1 MRIRHCRE
9 GVERIVEI
17 GSSLDGYTA
26 ADLISAFES
35 DPDAA
40 AGIVVDGCWHSAD
53 MPLADIALRE
63 GSRVEIDPRLP
74 PRALSPAPP
83 DSSEPGRAES
93 PRARPGGAEPYRV
106 GPGGAESH
114 RAQSGGAETGLVL
127 AVVGGLRAGDRLAV
141 PPTDTWVVGRERGCD
156 VVIDDPTLSRRHLRV
171 ESGPVPVLADL
182 GARNPT
188 TVRGADGVRRALAE
202 PTPVSPGTAVQ
213 VGATSLAWRAE
224 TDDVPAAVRAG
235 LGAAGGRIPFNRPP
249 RRGPPT
255 EPAPLTA
262 PAEPPLRPDPEPLSW
277 AGIVLPVAAG
287 AVLALVWS
295 PIMAVFA
302 ALGPVLTVGTWLE
315 RRRRATRAHRAAV
328 RAAAG
333 EMRRL
338 EAALPGARAAEHRRR
353 VGLAPDPAELT
364 RRAEGPSV
372 RCWERRRSD
381 PDFMV
386 LGVGAAD
393 IAYDPPLATSGG
405 GPPAPAAVEMI
416 AALPP
421 LAGVPVTV
429 PLTDG
434 CVVGLVGPSDPVRA
448 VARCLVVQAAVL
460 HGPADVAVAALAP
473 DPDGDWSWL
482 SWLPHSADAAGG
494 GAGALVAA
502 EAAAMVDVA
511 GAIAA
516 GGAGPATRAVLAAGR
531 VGPAEAVDGAERLH
545 LVVMDGSAAM
555 VGRAAPGRALLGAG
569 RVAAI
574 VVAGDVHE
582 LPASCTAI
590 IEVVHPAG
598 GLRLIEPRSAAVLDS
613 ITAWGMTTA
622 AASVAAARLAR
633 LDDPELGL
641 TGADLPG
648 SVALVDLIGGEPT
661 PESVERRWAK
671 TRGTAALAA
680 PVGVDS
686 DGVLEL
692 DLVADG
698 PHLLIGGTTGS
709 GKSELLRS
717 LVAGLALTADPDH
730 LAFVLVDYKGG
741 AAFDCCADLAHVAG
755 LVTDLDDRLAERAL
769 RCLEAELRYREERLR
784 RAGAEDLAAYRVQ
797 SAAGAS
803 GGEDPLAGSAEAGGG
818 GGGEDPLPRLVVVVD
833 EFATLAAELPEF
845 VDSLVGIGQRGRSLG
860 VHLVLATQ
868 RPAGAVTEDIR
879 ANTSCRIALRVT
891 DRHDS
896 NDVIGAAD
904 AAAIP
909 RSRPGRALACFGPGE
924 LVAFQSA
931 LVTGVTPPAAQGLR
945 VRVIDETPVTALTE
959 PLGSD
964 GARASGLKGPAV
976 DSESAE
982 WEGPAGP
989 EPADPGEEPDIV
1001 RVVRAVNAAHRRRG
1015 GAKPRSPWPPPL
1027 PEAVDAEELAATA
1040 ESGRAA
1046 AWLVDD
1052 PDRQRRFAD
1061 GWQPGC
1067 GHLVV
1072 VGGPGSGTTTTLVTA
1087 GLDLARTRPPD
1098 QLHLYGIDLDGGRL
1112 SMLSGLPH
1120 VGAVVSPADRERRV
1134 RLLRH
1139 LDSEVAARQARRG
1152 NPSGTGPGAKPV
1164 PREPGG
1170 VGTDCA
1176 ASEEVGRG
1184 GGGEPEIV
1192 LLIDGL
1198 AGLAR
1203 AHDPVRDG
1211 EPHRWLER
1219 IWGDGPSVGVQVAV
1233 SVGRA
1238 ADLPGDI
1245 AASAG
1250 VVLVHATGDPGD
1262 GSRFGL
1268 RADTSGLGPG
1278 RAIRASDRRELQVAR
1293 FAGGDEAAAVRT
1305 LAAAAEAPDPD
1316 RAPAVIGSL
1325 PAVVSAANLP
1335 VSAEES
1341 HNRIILRFA
1350 LGDLGLAPVGF
1361 ALHDGE
1367 HALVLGPPGSGR
1379 TSALAA
1385 IGAAAGPLAAVVAD
1399 EPTDLSRRLG
1409 LAPVPVAEVEGLAL
1423 AAEVERLSPDRRAR
1437 RGEAEDRHDCPED
1450 LAPLGPQRR
1459 VLLVDDADRVTD
1471 PDGALGRIAADA
1483 AARLH
1488 IVAAVRP
1495 DRLRSAYGGWL
1506 SELRAS
1512 RSGVLFRPGPVDG
1525 DLLGATLPARLDLPA
1540 VPGRGVV
1547 VSAGTAAVAQIA
1559 SVEPPE
1565 PGEPPDLG

>member
-17 GSSLDGYTA
+17 GSSFDGYTA
-26 ADLISAFES
+26 ADLISALV
-35 DPDAA
+35 PDLDAV
-40 AGIVVDGCWHSAD
+40 AGIVVDGCWHPAD
-53 MPLADIALRE
+53 APLADIALRE
-63 GSRVEIDPRLP
+63 GSRVEIDPRARAALP
-74 PRALSPAPP
+74 SVGRVPSGTRVDIGLRPSAGVPSSAPS
-83 DSSEPGRAES
+83 DSS
-93 PRARPGGAEPYRV
+93 
-106 GPGGAESH
+106 GPGGAEST
-114 RAQSGGAETGLVL
+114 RAQPGRAETGLVL

-141 PPTDTWVVGRERGCD
+141 PSADTWVVGRERGCD

-202 PTPVSPGTAVQ
+202 PTPVPSGTAVQ

-224 TDDVPAAVRAG
+224 ADDVPAAVRAG

-249 RRGPPT
+249 RREPPT
-255 EPAPLTA
+255 EPATLTA

-333 EMRRL
+333 EIRRL
-338 EAALPGARAAEHRRR
+338 EAALPAARAAEHRRR

-482 SWLPHSADAAGG
+482 RWLPHSADAAGG
-494 GAGALVAA
+494 GSGALVAA
-502 EAAAMVDVA
+502 EAAAMADVA
-511 GAIAA
+511 GAVAA
-516 GGAGPATRAVLAAGR
+516 DGAGPAAGAVLVAGR
-531 VGPAEAVDGAERLH
+531 VGAAEAADGAERLH

-555 VGRAAPGRALLGAG
+555 VGRAAPGRALLGTG

-590 IEVVHPAG
+590 VEVVHPAG

-622 AASVAAARLAR
+622 AASAAAARLAR
-633 LDDPELGL
+633 LDDPELGP
-641 TGADLPG
+641 TGADLPA
-648 SVALVDLIGGEPT
+648 SAALVDLIGGEPT
-661 PESVERRWAK
+661 PESVERRWAQ
-671 TRGTAALAA
+671 TRGMAALAA

-717 LVAGLALTADPDH
+717 LVAGLALSADPDH

-784 RAGAEDLAAYRVQ
+784 RAGAEDLAAYRAQ
-797 SAAGAS
+797 SAAGAG

-909 RSRPGRALACFGPGE
+909 RSRPGRALARFGPGE

-945 VRVIDETPVTALTE
+945 VRVIDETPLTAPTE

-964 GARASGLKGPAV
+964 SARASGLKGPTV
-976 DSESAE
+976 GPESAE
-982 WEGPAGP
+982 FEVPASP

-1001 RVVRAVNAAHRRRG
+1001 RVVRAVNAAHQRRG

-1027 PEAVDAEELAATA
+1027 PEAMDAEELAGAV

-1061 GWQPGC
+1061 GWQPVC

-1098 QLHLYGIDLDGGRL
+1098 QLHLYGIDLDGGKL

-1139 LDSEVAARQARRG
+1139 LDSEVATRQA
-1152 NPSGTGPGAKPV
+1152 
-1164 PREPGG
+1164 
-1170 VGTDCA
+1170 
-1176 ASEEVGRG
+1176 GRS
-1184 GGGEPEIV
+1184 GGEPEIV

-1219 IWGDGPSVGVQVAV
+1219 IWGDGPSVGVRVAV

-1238 ADLPGDI
+1238 ADLPGDM

-1278 RAIRASDRRELQVAR
+1278 RAVRASDRRELQVAR
-1293 FAGGDEAAAVRT
+1293 FAGGDEAAAVQAM
-1305 LAAAAEAPDPD
+1305 AAAAGAPDPA

-1341 HNRIILRFA
+1341 HNWIVLRFA

-1385 IGAAAGPLAAVVAD
+1385 IGAAAGPLTVVVAD

-1409 LAPVPVAEVEGLAL
+1409 LAPVP
-1423 AAEVERLSPDRRAR
+1423 AAEVERLVPVPVAEVEKFAPDSRAR

-1450 LAPLGPQRR
+1450 LVPLGPQRR
-1459 VLLVDDADRVTD
+1459 VLLVDDADRAAD

-1483 AARLH
+1483 ATRLH

-1540 VPGRGVV
+1540 VAGRGVV
-1547 VSAGTAAVAQIA
+1547 VFAGTAAVAQIA

-1565 PGEPPDLG
+1565 PGAPPDLG

>member
-26 ADLISAFES
+26 ADLISALES
-35 DPDAA
+35 DLDAV
-40 AGIVVDGCWHSAD
+40 AGIVVDDCWHPAD
-53 MPLADIALRE
+53 VPLADIALRE
-63 GSRVEIDPRLP
+63 GSRVEIDPR
-74 PRALSPAPP
+74 PRATLPSVGDVPSGTRVDIGLRPSAGMPSSAPSDP
-83 DSSEPGRAES
+83 SKL
-93 PRARPGGAEPYRV
+93 
-106 GPGGAESH
+106 
-114 RAQSGGAETGLVL
+114 GGAETGLVL
-127 AVVGGLRAGDRLAV
+127 AVTGGLRAGDRLAV
-141 PPTDTWVVGRERGCD
+141 PSADTWVVGRERGCD

-171 ESGPVPVLADL
+171 GSGPMPVLADL

-202 PTPVSPGTAVQ
+202 PAPVPPGTAVQ
-213 VGATSLAWRAE
+213 IGATSLAWRAE
-224 TDDVPAAVRAG
+224 ADDVPAAVRAG

-249 RRGPPT
+249 RRAPPT

-302 ALGPVLTVGTWLE
+302 ALGPVLTIGTWLE

-333 EMRRL
+333 EIRRL
-338 EAALPGARAAEHRRR
+338 EAALPAARAAEHRRR

-372 RCWERRRSD
+372 QCWERRRSD

-393 IAYDPPLATSGG
+393 VAYDPPLATSGG

-516 GGAGPATRAVLAAGR
+516 DGAGPASGSVLAAGR
-531 VGPAEAVDGAERLH
+531 AGPAEAADGVGRLH
-545 LVVMDGSAAM
+545 LVVMDGSAAL
-555 VGRAAPGRALLGAG
+555 VGRAAPGRALLGAD

-590 IEVVHPAG
+590 VEVVHPAG

-622 AASVAAARLAR
+622 AASAAAARLAR
-633 LDDPELGL
+633 LDDPELGS
-641 TGADLPG
+641 TGADLPA
-648 SVALVDLIGGEPT
+648 SAALVDLIGGEPT
-661 PESVERRWAK
+661 PETVERRWARI
-671 TRGTAALAA
+671 RGTAALAA
-680 PVGVDS
+680 PVGVDA

-784 RAGAEDLAAYRVQ
+784 RAGAEDLAAYRAQ
-797 SAAGAS
+797 SAAS
-803 GGEDPLAGSAEAGGG
+803 GGEE
-818 GGGEDPLPRLVVVVD
+818 PLPRLVVVVD

-909 RSRPGRALACFGPGE
+909 RSRPGRALARFGPGE

-945 VRVIDETPVTALTE
+945 VRVIDETPLTALTE

-964 GARASGLKGPAV
+964 SARASGLKGPV
-976 DSESAE
+976 GPESAE
-982 WEGPAGP
+982 FEV
-989 EPADPGEEPDIV
+989 PADPELTDPSEEPDIV
-1001 RVVRAVNAAHRRRG
+1001 RVVRAVNAAHRCRG

-1027 PEAVDAEELAATA
+1027 PEAVDAEELAGAV

-1112 SMLSGLPH
+1112 SALSGLPH

-1139 LDSEVAARQARRG
+1139 LDSEVATRQA
-1152 NPSGTGPGAKPV
+1152 
-1164 PREPGG
+1164 
-1170 VGTDCA
+1170 
-1176 ASEEVGRG
+1176 GRS
-1184 GGGEPEIV
+1184 GGGEPEVV

-1219 IWGDGPSVGVQVAV
+1219 IWGDGPSVGVRVAV

-1238 ADLPGDI
+1238 ADLPGDM

-1293 FAGGDEAAAVRT
+1293 FAGGDEAAAVQA
-1305 LAAAAEAPDPD
+1305 LAAAAEAPDPA

-1325 PAVVSAANLP
+1325 PAVVSASNLP

-1341 HNRIILRFA
+1341 HNRIVLRFA

-1385 IGAAAGPLAAVVAD
+1385 IGAAAGPLTVVVAD

-1409 LAPVPVAEVEGLAL
+1409 LAPVP
-1423 AAEVERLSPDRRAR
+1423 AAEVERLALTEQVERLAPVSAAEVERPSPGLRTQ
-1437 RGEAEDRHDCPED
+1437 RGESEDRHDYPEGS
-1450 LAPLGPQRR
+1450 APLGPQRR

-1471 PDGALGRIAADA
+1471 PDGALSRIAADA

-1565 PGEPPDLG
+1565 FVEPSDLG

>member
-9 GVERIVEI
+9 VVERIVEI
-17 GSSLDGYTA
+17 GSGFDGYTA
-26 ADLISAFES
+26 ADLISALEP
-35 DPDAA
+35 DLDAA
-40 AGIVVDGCWHSAD
+40 AGIVVDGGWHPAD
-53 MPLADIALRE
+53 TLLADIALRE
-63 GSRVEIDPRLP
+63 GSRVDIGPRPRAALSSVGDVPSGARVDIGLRTP
-74 PRALSPAPP
+74 PRVP
-83 DSSEPGRAES
+83 SSTPSDPSE
-93 PRARPGGAEPYRV
+93 PGGAESRRAQPDRAESYRT
-106 GPGGAESH
+106 GPGGAESF
-114 RAQSGGAETGLVL
+114 RAESGLVL
-127 AVVGGLRAGDRLAV
+127 AVVGGLRAGDRLAA
-141 PPTDTWVVGRERGCD
+141 PSADTWVVGRDRGCD

-188 TVRGADGVRRALAE
+188 TVRGADGVRRTLAE
-202 PTPVSPGTAVQ
+202 PTAVPPGTTVQ
-213 VGATSLAWRAE
+213 IGATSLAWRVE

-249 RRGPPT
+249 RRAPPA

-262 PAEPPLRPDPEPLSW
+262 PSEPPLRPDPEPLSW

-333 EMRRL
+333 EIRRL
-338 EAALPGARAAEHRRR
+338 EAALPEARAAEHRRR
-353 VGLAPDPAELT
+353 VGLAPDPAELI

-393 IAYDPPLATSGG
+393 VAYDPPLATSGG

-429 PLTDG
+429 PLTGG
-434 CVVGLVGPSDPVRA
+434 CVVGLVGPPDPVRA

-502 EAAAMVDVA
+502 EASAMADVA
-511 GAIAA
+511 AAIAA
-516 GGAGPATRAVLAAGR
+516 DGAGPVAGTVLAAGR
-531 VGPAEAVDGAERLH
+531 AGTAEAAANGAAGRLH

-555 VGRAAPGRALLGAG
+555 VGRAAPGRALLGAD
-569 RVAAI
+569 RVAAV

-590 IEVVHPAG
+590 VEVVHPAG
-598 GLRLIEPRSAAVLDS
+598 GLRLIEPRSAAVLDA

-622 AASVAAARLAR
+622 VASAAAARLAR
-633 LDDPELGL
+633 LDDPELGP
-641 TGADLPG
+641 TGADLPD
-648 SVALVDLIGGEPT
+648 SVALADLIGGELT
-661 PESVERRWAK
+661 PESVERRWAE

-717 LVAGLALTADPDH
+717 LVAGLALSADPDH

-784 RAGAEDLAAYRVQ
+784 QAGAEDLVAHRARAAV
-797 SAAGAS
+797 GEG
-803 GGEDPLAGSAEAGGG
+803 GGEDPEAGSAEAAGAGGC
-818 GGGEDPLPRLVVVVD
+818 EEPLPRLVVVVD

-909 RSRPGRALACFGPGE
+909 RSRPGRALARFGPGE

-931 LVTGVTPPAAQGLR
+931 LVTGVTPPAARGLR
-945 VRVIDETPVTALTE
+945 VRVIDEPSAPAPNE
-959 PLGSD
+959 PIGSD
-964 GARASGLKGPAV
+964 DARASGLKGPTV
-976 DSESAE
+976 GPESAE
-982 WEGPAGP
+982 SEAPAGP

-1015 GAKPRSPWPPPL
+1015 GVKPRSPWPPPL
-1027 PEAVDAEELAATA
+1027 PEAVDAEELAAA
-1040 ESGRAA
+1040 VESGRPA

-1052 PDRQRRFAD
+1052 PDRQRRFAE
-1061 GWQPGC
+1061 GWHPGG

-1098 QLHLYGIDLDGGRL
+1098 QLHLYGIDLDGGKL
-1112 SMLSGLPH
+1112 SVLNGLPH
-1120 VGAVVSPADRERRV
+1120 VGTVVSPSDRERRV

-1139 LDSEVAARQARRG
+1139 LDSEVATRQARRG
-1152 NPSGTGPGAKPV
+1152 
-1164 PREPGG
+1164 GG
-1170 VGTDCA
+1170 D
-1176 ASEEVGRG
+1176 
-1184 GGGEPEIV
+1184 PEIV

-1219 IWGDGPSVGVQVAV
+1219 IWGDGPSVGVRVAV

-1238 ADLPGDI
+1238 ADLPGDM

-1293 FAGGDEAAAVRT
+1293 FAGGDEAAAVQA
-1305 LAAAAEAPDPD
+1305 LAAAAKAPDPD

-1325 PAVVSAANLP
+1325 PAVVSAGELP

-1341 HNRIILRFA
+1341 HNRIVLRFA

-1409 LAPVPVAEVEGLAL
+1409 LTPVPVAEVEGLVP
-1423 AAEVERLSPDRRAR
+1423 AAEADGLALDNRAR
-1437 RGEAEDRHDCPED
+1437 RGESEDRYDRPEG
-1450 LAPLGPQRR
+1450 LVPLGPPRR
-1459 VLLVDDADRVTD
+1459 VLLVDDADRMTD

-1506 SELRAS
+1506 SELRSS

-1540 VPGRGVV
+1540 VAGRGVV
-1547 VSAGTAAVAQIA
+1547 VSAGAAAVAQIA
-1559 SVEPPE
+1559 SVEPSE
-1565 PGEPPDLG
+1565 PGEPPEPDQGRADSVG

>member
-1 MRIRHCRE
+1 MRIRHFRE

-17 GSSLDGYTA
+17 GSGFDGYTA
-26 ADLISAFES
+26 ADLISALEP
-35 DPDAA
+35 DLDAA
-40 AGIVVDGCWHSAD
+40 AGIVVDGGWHPAD
-53 MPLADIALRE
+53 TPLADIALRE
-63 GSRVEIDPRLP
+63 GSRVEVDPR
-74 PRALSPAPP
+74 PRAALSPVGDVPSGARVDIGLRTPLRVPSSTPSDPSKP
-83 DSSEPGRAES
+83 DRAEPHS
-93 PRARPGGAEPYRV
+93 AQPVRV
-106 GPGGAESH
+106 GPGGAES
-114 RAQSGGAETGLVL
+114 GLIL
-127 AVVGGLRAGDRLAV
+127 AVVGGLRAGDRLAA
-141 PPTDTWVVGRERGCD
+141 PSADTWVVGRDRGCD

-171 ESGPVPVLADL
+171 ESGPAPVLADL

-188 TVRGADGVRRALAE
+188 TVRGTDGVRRTLAE
-202 PTPVSPGTAVQ
+202 PTPVPPGTAVQ
-213 VGATSLAWRAE
+213 IGATSLAWRTEA
-224 TDDVPAAVRAG
+224 DDVPAAVRAG

-249 RRGPPT
+249 RRAPPS

-333 EMRRL
+333 EIRRL
-338 EAALPGARAAEHRRR
+338 EAALPEARAAEHRRR
-353 VGLAPDPAELT
+353 VGLASDPAELI

-393 IAYDPPLATSGG
+393 VAYDPPLATSGG
-405 GPPAPAAVEMI
+405 GPPAPAAVGMI

-502 EAAAMVDVA
+502 EAAAMTDVA

-516 GGAGPATRAVLAAGR
+516 DGAGQIAGAVLAAGR
-531 VGPAEAVDGAERLH
+531 VGAAEAAANGAAGRLH

-555 VGRAAPGRALLGAG
+555 VGRTAPGRALLGAD

-590 IEVVHPAG
+590 VEVVHPAG
-598 GLRLIEPRSAAVLDS
+598 GLRLIEPRSAAVLDD
-613 ITAWGMTTA
+613 ITAWGMATA
-622 AASVAAARLAR
+622 TASAAAARLAR
-633 LDDPELGL
+633 LDDPELGP
-641 TGADLPG
+641 TGADLPN
-648 SVALVDLIGGEPT
+648 SVALADLIGGELT
-661 PESVERRWAK
+661 PELVERRWAR

-717 LVAGLALTADPDH
+717 LVAGLALSADPDH

-784 RAGAEDLAAYRVQ
+784 RVGAEDLAAYRAQ
-797 SAAGAS
+797 SAAGA
-803 GGEDPLAGSAEAGGG
+803 AGAGGA
-818 GGGEDPLPRLVVVVD
+818 EEPLPRLVVVVD
-833 EFATLAAELPEF
+833 EFATLVAELPEF

-909 RSRPGRALACFGPGE
+909 RSRPGRALARFGPGE

-931 LVTGVTPPAAQGLR
+931 LVTGVTPPAARGLR
-945 VRVIDETPVTALTE
+945 VRVIDESPAPVPTE
-959 PLGSD
+959 PAGSD
-964 GARASGLKGPAV
+964 GARASGPKGPAV
-976 DSESAE
+976 GPESAE
-982 WEGPAGP
+982 SEAPAGP

-1001 RVVRAVNAAHRRRG
+1001 RVVRAVNAAHWRRG
-1015 GAKPRSPWPPPL
+1015 GVKPRSPWPPPL
-1027 PEAVDAEELAATA
+1027 PESVGAEELAAMV
-1040 ESGRAA
+1040 ESGRPA

-1061 GWQPGC
+1061 GWQPGD

-1098 QLHLYGIDLDGGRL
+1098 QLHLYGIDLDGGKL
-1112 SMLSGLPH
+1112 SVLSGLPH
-1120 VGAVVSPADRERRV
+1120 VGTVVSPSDRERRV

-1152 NPSGTGPGAKPV
+1152 NTSGIGPDIGPD
-1164 PREPGG
+1164 PPGG
-1170 VGTDCA
+1170 D
-1176 ASEEVGRG
+1176 
-1184 GGGEPEIV
+1184 PEIV

-1219 IWGDGPSVGVQVAV
+1219 IWGDGPSVGVRVAV

-1238 ADLPGDI
+1238 ADLPGDM

-1268 RADTSGLGPG
+1268 RADTSGLSPG
-1278 RAIRASDRRELQVAR
+1278 RAVRASDRRELQVAR
-1293 FAGGDEAAAVRT
+1293 FAGGDEAAAVQA
-1305 LAAAAEAPDPD
+1305 LAAAAKAPDPG

-1325 PAVVSAANLP
+1325 PAVVSAAGLP

-1341 HNRIILRFA
+1341 HNRIVLRFA

-1409 LAPVPVAEVEGLAL
+1409 LAPVPVAEVEGLA
-1423 AAEVERLSPDRRAR
+1423 P
-1437 RGEAEDRHDCPED
+1437 P
-1450 LAPLGPQRR
+1450 RR
-1459 VLLVDDADRVTD
+1459 VLLVDDADRMTD

-1483 AARLH
+1483 AARIH

-1506 SELRAS
+1506 SELRSS

-1540 VPGRGVV
+1540 VAGRGVV
-1547 VSAGTAAVAQIA
+1547 VSAGAAAVAQIA

-1565 PGEPPDLG
+1565 PGEPPEPDQG

>member
-9 GVERIVEI
+9 DAERIVEI
-17 GSSLDGYTA
+17 NSGLDGYTA
-26 ADLISAFES
+26 ADLASTLEPDRCPDGVGPDWSAGAGS
-35 DPDAA
+35 DGAGLDPSSAR
-40 AGIVVDGCWHSAD
+40 GIVVDGHWHPAD
-53 MPLADIALRE
+53 APLAAVALRE
-63 GSRVEIDPRLP
+63 GSRVEVCPRPQRQPSGASPNPSECEGGAGQSVRGPVLDP
-74 PRALSPAPP
+74 SSG
-83 DSSEPGRAES
+83 SSEPGGAK
-93 PRARPGGAEPYRV
+93 PGP
-106 GPGGAESH
+106 
-114 RAQSGGAETGLVL
+114 VL
-127 AVVGGLRAGDRLAV
+127 AVIGGLWAGDRLAL
-141 PPTDTWVVGRERGCD
+141 PSADTWVVGRDRGCD
-156 VVIDDPTLSRRHLRV
+156 VVIDDPTLSRCHLRV
-171 ESGPVPVLADL
+171 KSGPAPVMTDL

-188 TVRGADGVRRALAE
+188 TVRGADGVRRPLAQ
-202 PTPVSPGTAVQ
+202 PTPIPSGTAVQ
-213 VGATSLAWRAE
+213 MGATSLAWRTE
-224 TDDVPAAVRAG
+224 PDDVPAAVRAG
-235 LGAAGGRIPFNRPP
+235 LGAAAGRVPFNRPP
-249 RRGPPT
+249 RRVPPT
-255 EPAPLTA
+255 EPAPLDA
-262 PAEPPLRPDPEPLSW
+262 PAQAPPRPDPEPLSW

-333 EMRRL
+333 EIKLL
-338 EAALPGARAAEHRRR
+338 EAALPEARAAEHRRR
-353 VGLAPDPAELT
+353 LGLSPDPAELT

-372 RCWERRRSD
+372 RCWERRRGD
-381 PDFMV
+381 PDFMA

-393 IAYDPPLATSGG
+393 VAYDPPLKTAGG
-405 GPPAPAAVEMI
+405 GPPAAAAAELI

-421 LAGVPVTV
+421 MAGVPVTV
-429 PLTDG
+429 RLADG
-434 CVVGLVGPSDPVRA
+434 DVVGVVGPPGPARA

-473 DPDGDWSWL
+473 DPAADWSWL
-482 SWLPHSADAAGG
+482 RWLPHTADSAGG

-502 EAAAMVDVA
+502 EAAAMADA
-511 GAIAA
+511 AEAIAA
-516 GGAGPATRAVLAAGR
+516 
-531 VGPAEAVDGAERLH
+531 DGAERLR
-545 LVVMDGSAAM
+545 LVVMDGAGAL
-555 VGRAAPGRALLGAG
+555 VGRAAPGRALLGAD

-590 IEVVHPAG
+590 VEVVHPAG
-598 GLRLIEPRSAAVLDS
+598 GLRLIEPRSAAVMDS
-613 ITAWGMTTA
+613 ITAWGMTTTV
-622 AASVAAARLAR
+622 ASAAAARLAR
-633 LDDPELGL
+633 LDDPELGP
-641 TGADLPG
+641 TGADLPD
-648 SVALVDLIGGEPT
+648 SVALVDLIGAEPT
-661 PESVERRWAK
+661 PEAVERRWAR
-671 TRGTAALAA
+671 TRGTAGLAA
-680 PVGVDS
+680 PVGMDS
-686 DGVLEL
+686 DGPLEL

-717 LVAGLALTADPDH
+717 LVAGLALSADPDH

-741 AAFDCCADLAHVAG
+741 AAFDCCAGLAHVAG

-769 RCLEAELRYREERLR
+769 RCLEAELRHREERLR
-784 RAGAEDLAAYRVQ
+784 RAGAEDLEAYRAQ
-797 SAAGAS
+797 TAAGAGKPPARRTRAARGPGGS
-803 GGEDPLAGSAEAGGG
+803 GGGDPGVCSVEGAGGG
-818 GGGEDPLPRLVVVVD
+818 GVGGEDPLPRLVVVVD

-845 VDSLVGIGQRGRSLG
+845 VDSLVSVGQRGRSLG

-879 ANTSCRIALRVT
+879 ANTNCRIALRVT

-909 RSRPGRALACFGPGE
+909 RSRPGRALARFGPGE
-924 LVAFQSA
+924 LTAFQSA
-931 LVTGVTPPAAQGLR
+931 LVTGVTPPADRGLR
-945 VRVIDETPVTALTE
+945 VRVLDETPAPGRAAPAGTE
-959 PLGSD
+959 SERLGSD
-964 GARASGLKGPAV
+964 DGPLGRGA
-976 DSESAE
+976 SETEDGAARQPRSE
-982 WEGPAGP
+982 PEPERGGGP
-989 EPADPGEEPDIV
+989 EGEPDIA

-1015 GAKPRSPWPPPL
+1015 GVRPRSPWPPPL
-1027 PEAVDAEELAATA
+1027 PEAVEAEELAGTVEPGAP
-1040 ESGRAA
+1040 A

-1052 PDRQRRFAD
+1052 PDGQRRFTD

-1072 VGGPGSGTTTTLVTA
+1072 VGGPGSGTTTTLMTA
-1087 GLDLARTRPPD
+1087 GLDLARTRPPGD
-1098 QLHLYGIDLDGGRL
+1098 LHLYGIDLDSGRL
-1112 SMLSGLPH
+1112 AALNGLPH
-1120 VGAVVSPADRERRV
+1120 TGAVVAPADRERRV

-1139 LDSEVAARQARRG
+1139 LDSEVATRRARRASNPSAG
-1152 NPSGTGPGAKPV
+1152 ADTGVTGGVDSHASPAAGAAPAGAAAPSGTAL
-1164 PREPGG
+1164 
-1170 VGTDCA
+1170 GTD
-1176 ASEEVGRG
+1176 
-1184 GGGEPEIV
+1184 PEIV

-1219 IWGDGPSVGVQVAV
+1219 IWSDGPSVGLRVAA

-1238 ADLPGDI
+1238 ADLSGDM

-1250 VVLVHATGDPGD
+1250 VVLVHATGEPGD

-1278 RAIRASDRRELQVAR
+1278 RAVRVSDRRELQVAR

-1305 LAAAAEAPDPD
+1305 LALAAQAPDPV
-1316 RAPAVIGSL
+1316 RAPAAIGSL
-1325 PAVVSAANLP
+1325 PAVVSAAGLP

-1341 HNRIILRFA
+1341 RNRITLRFA

-1385 IGAAAGPLAAVVAD
+1385 IGAAAGPRAVVVAD
-1399 EPTDLSRRLG
+1399 EPTDLCRRLG
-1409 LAPVPVAEVEGLAL
+1409 LAPVP
-1423 AAEVERLSPDRRAR
+1423 AADLERLLSPD
-1437 RGEAEDRHDCPED
+1437 
-1450 LAPLGPQRR
+1450 RR
-1459 VLLVDDADRVTD
+1459 VLLVDDADRVAD

-1483 AARLH
+1483 ATRLH
-1488 IVAAVRP
+1488 IVAAART

-1506 SELRAS
+1506 SELRSS

-1525 DLLGATLPARLDLPA
+1525 DLLGAALPARLDLPA
-1540 VPGRGVV
+1540 VAGRGVV
-1547 VSAGTAAVAQIA
+1547 VSAGDAAVAQIA
-1559 SVEPPE
+1559 LVEE
-1565 PGEPPDLG
+1565 PGQDRGGSVG

>member
-9 GVERIVEI
+9 GAERIVEI
-17 GSSLDGYTA
+17 GSGLDGYTA
-26 ADLISAFES
+26 ADLASALEPDRCPDGVRS
-35 DPDAA
+35 DLNSVP
-40 AGIVVDGCWHSAD
+40 GMVVDGLWHPAD
-53 MPLADIALRE
+53 TSLATVALRE
-63 GSRVEIDPRLP
+63 GSRVKVGPRP
-74 PRALSPAPP
+74 EPWTQSPSDGQPERA
-83 DSSEPGRAES
+83 EPG
-93 PRARPGGAEPYRV
+93 P
-106 GPGGAESH
+106 
-114 RAQSGGAETGLVL
+114 VL
-127 AVVGGLRAGDRLAV
+127 AVTGGLRAGERLAL
-141 PPTDTWVVGRERGCD
+141 PSGDTWVVGRDRGCD

-171 ESGPVPVLADL
+171 KSGPAPVLADL

-188 TVRGADGVRRALAE
+188 TVRGADGVRRALAQ
-202 PTPVSPGTAVQ
+202 PTPVPPGTAVQ
-213 VGATSLAWRAE
+213 VGATSLAWRTE
-224 TDDVPAAVRAG
+224 PDDVPAAVRAG
-235 LGAAGGRIPFNRPP
+235 LGAAAGRVPFNRPP
-249 RRGPPT
+249 RRAPPT
-255 EPAPLTA
+255 EPAPLAA
-262 PAEPPLRPDPEPLSW
+262 PAQAPPRPDPEPLSW

-333 EMRRL
+333 EIKLL
-338 EAALPGARAAEHRRR
+338 EAALPEARAADHQRRL
-353 VGLAPDPAELT
+353 GLSPDPAELT

-372 RCWERRRSD
+372 RCWERRRGD

-393 IAYDPPLATSGG
+393 VAYDPPLQTSGG
-405 GPPAPAAVEMI
+405 GPPASAAAEMI
-416 AALPP
+416 AALP
-421 LAGVPVTV
+421 LMAGVPVTV
-429 PLTDG
+429 RLADG
-434 CVVGLVGPSDPVRA
+434 DVVGVVGPPGPARA
-448 VARCLVVQAAVL
+448 VARCLAVQAAVL

-482 SWLPHSADAAGG
+482 RWLPHTADSAGG

-502 EAAAMVDVA
+502 EAAAMADA
-511 GAIAA
+511 
-516 GGAGPATRAVLAAGR
+516 
-531 VGPAEAVDGAERLH
+531 AEAVAADGADRLR
-545 LVVMDGSAAM
+545 LVVMDGSAAL
-555 VGRAAPGRALLGAG
+555 VGRAAPGRALLGAD

-574 VVAGDVHE
+574 VVAADVHE
-582 LPASCTAI
+582 LPSSCTAI
-590 IEVVHPAG
+590 VEVVHPAG
-598 GLRLIEPRSAAVLDS
+598 GLRLIEPRSAAVWDS

-622 AASVAAARLAR
+622 TASAASARLAR
-633 LDDPELGL
+633 LDDPELGT
-641 TGADLPG
+641 TGADLPD
-648 SVALVDLIGGEPT
+648 SVALVDLVGGELA
-661 PESVERRWAK
+661 PETVERRWAR
-671 TRGTAALAA
+671 TRGTAGLAA
-680 PVGVDS
+680 PLGADS
-686 DGVLEL
+686 EGLLEL

-717 LVAGLALTADPDH
+717 LVAGLALSADPDH

-769 RCLEAELRYREERLR
+769 RCLEAELRHREERLR
-784 RAGAEDLAAYRVQ
+784 RAGAEDLEAYRAQ
-797 SAAGAS
+797 A
-803 GGEDPLAGSAEAGGG
+803 AGGG
-818 GGGEDPLPRLVVVVD
+818 GEDRLARQVRVARGPGGGGGDPEVCPVEGGEDPLPRLVVVVD

-845 VDSLVGIGQRGRSLG
+845 VDSLVSVGQRGRSLG

-879 ANTSCRIALRVT
+879 ANTNCRIALRVT

-909 RSRPGRALACFGPGE
+909 RSRPGRALARFGPGE
-924 LVAFQSA
+924 LTAFQSA
-931 LVTGVTPPAAQGLR
+931 LVTGVTPPADRGLR
-945 VRVIDETPVTALTE
+945 VRVLDETPAPGRAAPVTE
-959 PLGSD
+959 D
-964 GARASGLKGPAV
+964 GAASRPR
-976 DSESAE
+976 SEPEPERGVGAR
-982 WEGPAGP
+982 PGP
-989 EPADPGEEPDIV
+989 EGEPDIA

-1015 GAKPRSPWPPPL
+1015 GVRPRSPWPPPL
-1027 PEAVDAEELAATA
+1027 PEAVEAEELAGTVEPGAP
-1040 ESGRAA
+1040 A

-1052 PDRQRRFAD
+1052 PDGQRRFTD

-1072 VGGPGSGTTTTLVTA
+1072 VGGPGSGTTTTLMTA
-1087 GLDLARTRPPD
+1087 GLDLARARPPGD
-1098 QLHLYGIDLDGGRL
+1098 LHLYGIDLDSGRL
-1112 SMLSGLPH
+1112 AALSGLPH
-1120 VGAVVSPADRERRV
+1120 TGAVVAPADRERRV

-1139 LDSEVAARQARRG
+1139 LDSEVAARRARRASK
-1152 NPSGTGPGAKPV
+1152 SGAGI
-1164 PREPGG
+1164 
-1170 VGTDCA
+1170 D
-1176 ASEEVGRG
+1176 
-1184 GGGEPEIV
+1184 PEIV

-1219 IWGDGPSVGVQVAV
+1219 IWSDGPSVGLRVAA

-1238 ADLPGDI
+1238 ADLSGDM
-1245 AASAG
+1245 AALAG
-1250 VVLVHATGDPGD
+1250 MVLVHATGEPGD
-1262 GSRFGL
+1262 GARFGL
-1268 RADTSGLGPG
+1268 RADTSDLGPG
-1278 RAIRASDRRELQVAR
+1278 RAVRVSDRRELQVAR

-1305 LAAAAEAPDPD
+1305 LAAAAGAADPA
-1316 RAPAVIGSL
+1316 RAPAAIGSL
-1325 PAVVSAANLP
+1325 PSVVSAAGLP

-1341 HNRIILRFA
+1341 HNRITLRFA

-1385 IGAAAGPLAAVVAD
+1385 VGAAAGPRAVVVAP
-1399 EPTDLSRRLG
+1399 EPTDLCRRLG
-1409 LAPVPVAEVEGLAL
+1409 LAPVP
-1423 AAEVERLSPDRRAR
+1423 AADLEQLLGPDRQAQ
-1437 RGEAEDRHDCPED
+1437 RGEPGAPHDGPQD
-1450 LAPLGPQRR
+1450 LEPLGPGRR
-1459 VLLVDDADRVTD
+1459 VLLVDDADRVAD

-1488 IVAAVRP
+1488 IVAAART

-1506 SELRAS
+1506 SELRSS

-1525 DLLGATLPARLDLPA
+1525 DLLGAALPARLDLPA

-1547 VSAGTAAVAQIA
+1547 VSSGDAAVAQIA
-1559 SVEPPE
+1559 LVEE
-1565 PGEPPDLG
+1565 PGPGSVAARAGQVPDSGATARP

>member
-9 GVERIVEI
+9 GVEHIVEI
-17 GSSLDGYTA
+17 GSGFDGYTA
-26 ADLISAFES
+26 ADLISALEP
-35 DPDAA
+35 DLDAA
-40 AGIVVDGCWHSAD
+40 AGIVVDGGWHPAD
-53 MPLADIALRE
+53 TLLADIALRE
-63 GSRVEIDPRLP
+63 GSRVDIGL
-74 PRALSPAPP
+74 RAQ
-83 DSSEPGRAES
+83 PG
-93 PRARPGGAEPYRV
+93 RV
-106 GPGGAESH
+106 GPGGAES
-114 RAQSGGAETGLVL
+114 GLIL
-127 AVVGGLRAGDRLAV
+127 AVVGGLRAGDRLAA
-141 PPTDTWVVGRERGCD
+141 PSADTWVVGRERGCD

-171 ESGPVPVLADL
+171 EPGPAPVLADL

-188 TVRGADGVRRALAE
+188 TVRGADGVRRTLAE
-202 PTPVSPGTAVQ
+202 PTPVPPGTAVQ
-213 VGATSLAWRAE
+213 IGATSLAWRAE
-224 TDDVPAAVRAG
+224 ADDVPAAVRAG

-249 RRGPPT
+249 RRAPPS

-302 ALGPVLTVGTWLE
+302 VLGPVLTVGTWLE

-333 EMRRL
+333 EIRRL
-338 EAALPGARAAEHRRR
+338 EAALPEARAAEHRRR
-353 VGLAPDPAELT
+353 VGLAPDPAELI

-393 IAYDPPLATSGG
+393 VAYDPPLATSGG

-429 PLTDG
+429 PLTGG

-502 EAAAMVDVA
+502 EAAAMADVA

-516 GGAGPATRAVLAAGR
+516 DGAGPTARAILAAGR
-531 VGPAEAVDGAERLH
+531 AGTAEAAANGAAGRLH

-555 VGRAAPGRALLGAG
+555 VGRAAPGRALLGAD
-569 RVAAI
+569 RVAAV

-590 IEVVHPAG
+590 VEIVHPAG
-598 GLRLIEPRSAAVLDS
+598 GLRLIEPRSAAVLDA

-622 AASVAAARLAR
+622 VASAAAARLAR
-633 LDDPELGL
+633 LDDPELGP
-641 TGADLPG
+641 TGADLPD
-648 SVALVDLIGGEPT
+648 SVALADLIGGELT
-661 PESVERRWAK
+661 PESVERRWAR
-671 TRGTAALAA
+671 TRGTTALAA

-717 LVAGLALTADPDH
+717 LVAGLALSADPDH

-784 RAGAEDLAAYRVQ
+784 QAGAEDLAAYRAQ
-797 SAAGAS
+797 DAAGA
-803 GGEDPLAGSAEAGGG
+803 E
-818 GGGEDPLPRLVVVVD
+818 PLPRLVVVVD

-909 RSRPGRALACFGPGE
+909 RSRPGRALARFGPGE
-924 LVAFQSA
+924 LVEFQSA
-931 LVTGVTPPAAQGLR
+931 LVTGVTPPAARGLR
-945 VRVIDETPVTALTE
+945 VRVIDESPAPAPNE
-959 PLGSD
+959 PPGSD

-976 DSESAE
+976 GPEYAESEA
-982 WEGPAGP
+982 PAGP
-989 EPADPGEEPDIV
+989 EPTDPSEEPDIV
-1001 RVVRAVNAAHRRRG
+1001 RVVRAVNAAHWRRG
-1015 GAKPRSPWPPPL
+1015 GVKPRSPWPPPL
-1027 PEAVDAEELAATA
+1027 PESVGAEELAAMV
-1040 ESGRAA
+1040 ESGRPA

-1061 GWQPGC
+1061 GWQPGD

-1098 QLHLYGIDLDGGRL
+1098 QLHLYGIDLDGGKL
-1112 SMLSGLPH
+1112 SVLSGLPH
-1120 VGAVVSPADRERRV
+1120 VGTVVSPSDRERRV

-1152 NPSGTGPGAKPV
+1152 NTSGIGPDIGPD
-1164 PREPGG
+1164 PPGG
-1170 VGTDCA
+1170 D
-1176 ASEEVGRG
+1176 
-1184 GGGEPEIV
+1184 PEIV

-1219 IWGDGPSVGVQVAV
+1219 IWGDGPSVGVRVAV

-1238 ADLPGDI
+1238 ADLPGDM

-1268 RADTSGLGPG
+1268 RADTSGLSPG

-1293 FAGGDEAAAVRT
+1293 FAGGDEAAAVQAM
-1305 LAAAAEAPDPD
+1305 AAAAETPDPD

-1325 PAVVSAANLP
+1325 PAVVPSGELP

-1341 HNRIILRFA
+1341 HSRIVLRFA

-1361 ALHDGE
+1361 TLHDGE

-1399 EPTDLSRRLG
+1399 EPTNLSRLLG
-1409 LAPVPVAEVEGLAL
+1409 LAPVPAAEVEGLA
-1423 AAEVERLSPDRRAR
+1423 P
-1437 RGEAEDRHDCPED
+1437 P
-1450 LAPLGPQRR
+1450 RR
-1459 VLLVDDADRVTD
+1459 VLLVDDADRAAD

-1506 SELRAS
+1506 SELRSS

-1540 VPGRGVV
+1540 VAGRGVV

-1565 PGEPPDLG
+1565 PDQGRAGSVG

>member
-9 GVERIVEI
+9 GAERIVEI
-17 GSSLDGYTA
+17 GSGLDGYTA
-26 ADLISAFES
+26 ADLASALEPDRCPDGVQS
-35 DPDAA
+35 DLNSVP
-40 AGIVVDGCWHSAD
+40 GMVVDGLWHPAD
-53 MPLADIALRE
+53 TSLATVALRE
-63 GSRVEIDPRLP
+63 GSRVKVGPRP
-74 PRALSPAPP
+74 EPWTQSPSDGQPERA
-83 DSSEPGRAES
+83 EPG
-93 PRARPGGAEPYRV
+93 P
-106 GPGGAESH
+106 
-114 RAQSGGAETGLVL
+114 VL
-127 AVVGGLRAGDRLAV
+127 AVIGGLRAGDRLAL
-141 PPTDTWVVGRERGCD
+141 PSADTWVVGRDRGCD

-171 ESGPVPVLADL
+171 KSGPAPVLADL

-188 TVRGADGVRRALAE
+188 TVRGADGVRRALAQ
-202 PTPVSPGTAVQ
+202 PTPVPPGTAVQ
-213 VGATSLAWRAE
+213 VGATSLAWRTE
-224 TDDVPAAVRAG
+224 PDDVPAAVRAG
-235 LGAAGGRIPFNRPP
+235 LGAAAGRVPFNRPP
-249 RRGPPT
+249 RRAPPT
-255 EPAPLTA
+255 EPAPLAA
-262 PAEPPLRPDPEPLSW
+262 PAQAPPRPDPEPLSW

-333 EMRRL
+333 EIKLL
-338 EAALPGARAAEHRRR
+338 EAALPEARAADHQRRLA
-353 VGLAPDPAELT
+353 LAPDPAELT

-372 RCWERRRSD
+372 RCWERRRGD

-393 IAYDPPLATSGG
+393 VAYDPPLQTSGG
-405 GPPAPAAVEMI
+405 GPPASAAAEMI
-416 AALPP
+416 AALP
-421 LAGVPVTV
+421 LMAGAPVTV
-429 PLTDG
+429 RLADG
-434 CVVGLVGPSDPVRA
+434 DVVGVVGPPGPARA

-482 SWLPHSADAAGG
+482 RWLPHTADSAGG

-502 EAAAMVDVA
+502 EAAAMADA
-511 GAIAA
+511 AEAIAA
-516 GGAGPATRAVLAAGR
+516 
-531 VGPAEAVDGAERLH
+531 DGADRLR
-545 LVVMDGSAAM
+545 LMVMDGSAAL
-555 VGRAAPGRALLGAG
+555 VGRAAPGRALLGAD

-574 VVAGDVHE
+574 VVTADVHE
-582 LPASCTAI
+582 LPSSCTAI
-590 IEVVHPAG
+590 VEVVHPAG
-598 GLRLIEPRSAAVLDS
+598 GLRLIEPRSAAVWDS

-622 AASVAAARLAR
+622 TASAAAARLAR
-633 LDDPELGL
+633 LDDPELGP
-641 TGADLPG
+641 TGADLPD
-648 SVALVDLIGGEPT
+648 SVALVDLVGGELA
-661 PESVERRWAK
+661 PEAVERRWAR
-671 TRGTAALAA
+671 TRGTAGLAA
-680 PVGVDS
+680 PLGADS
-686 DGVLEL
+686 EGLLEL

-717 LVAGLALTADPDH
+717 LVAGLALSADPDH

-769 RCLEAELRYREERLR
+769 RCLEAELRHREERLR
-784 RAGAEDLAAYRVQ
+784 RAGAEDLEAYRAQ
-797 SAAGAS
+797 A
-803 GGEDPLAGSAEAGGG
+803 AGGG
-818 GGGEDPLPRLVVVVD
+818 GEDRLARRARAARGPGGGGGDPEVCPVEGGEDPLPRLVVVVD

-845 VDSLVGIGQRGRSLG
+845 VDSLVSVGQRGRSLG

-879 ANTSCRIALRVT
+879 ANTNCRIALRVT

-909 RSRPGRALACFGPGE
+909 RSRPGRALARFGPGE
-924 LVAFQSA
+924 LTAFQSA
-931 LVTGVTPPAAQGLR
+931 LVTGVTPPADRGLR
-945 VRVIDETPVTALTE
+945 VRVLDETPAPGRAAPVTE
-959 PLGSD
+959 D
-964 GARASGLKGPAV
+964 GAASRPR
-976 DSESAE
+976 SEPEPGGGGAR
-982 WEGPAGP
+982 PGP
-989 EPADPGEEPDIV
+989 EGEPDIA

-1015 GAKPRSPWPPPL
+1015 GVRPRSPWPPPL
-1027 PEAVDAEELAATA
+1027 PEAVEAEELAGTVEPGAP
-1040 ESGRAA
+1040 A

-1052 PDRQRRFAD
+1052 PDGQRRFTD

-1072 VGGPGSGTTTTLVTA
+1072 VGGPGSGTTTTLMTA
-1087 GLDLARTRPPD
+1087 GLDLARARPPGD
-1098 QLHLYGIDLDGGRL
+1098 LHLYGIDLDSGRL
-1112 SMLSGLPH
+1112 AALSGLPH
-1120 VGAVVSPADRERRV
+1120 TGAVVAPADRERRV

-1139 LDSEVAARQARRG
+1139 LDSEVAARRARRASK
-1152 NPSGTGPGAKPV
+1152 SGAGI
-1164 PREPGG
+1164 
-1170 VGTDCA
+1170 D
-1176 ASEEVGRG
+1176 
-1184 GGGEPEIV
+1184 PEIV

-1219 IWGDGPSVGVQVAV
+1219 IWSDGPSVGLRVAA

-1238 ADLPGDI
+1238 ADLSGDM

-1250 VVLVHATGDPGD
+1250 MVLVHATGEPGD
-1262 GSRFGL
+1262 GARFGL
-1268 RADTSGLGPG
+1268 RADTSDLGPG
-1278 RAIRASDRRELQVAR
+1278 RAIRVSDRRELQVAR

-1305 LAAAAEAPDPD
+1305 LAAAAQAPDPA
-1316 RAPAVIGSL
+1316 RAPAAIGSL
-1325 PAVVSAANLP
+1325 PAVVSAAGLP

-1341 HNRIILRFA
+1341 HNRITLRFA

-1385 IGAAAGPLAAVVAD
+1385 VGAAAGPRAVVVAD
-1399 EPTDLSRRLG
+1399 EPTDLCRRLG
-1409 LAPVPVAEVEGLAL
+1409 LAPVP
-1423 AAEVERLSPDRRAR
+1423 AADLERLLGPGRQAQ
-1437 RGEAEDRHDCPED
+1437 RGEPGDPQD
-1450 LAPLGPQRR
+1450 LEPLGPGRR
-1459 VLLVDDADRVTD
+1459 VLLVDDADRVAD

-1488 IVAAVRP
+1488 IVAAART

-1506 SELRAS
+1506 SELRSS

-1547 VSAGTAAVAQIA
+1547 VSSGDAAVAQIA
-1559 SVEPPE
+1559 LVEE
-1565 PGEPPDLG
+1565 PGQGWDSVG

>member
-26 ADLISAFES
+26 ADLISALE
-35 DPDAA
+35 PDLDAV
-40 AGIVVDGCWHSAD
+40 AGIVVDGCWHPAD
-53 MPLADIALRE
+53 APLADIALRE
-63 GSRVEIDPRLP
+63 GSRVEIDPRAPL
-74 PRALSPAPP
+74 RALS
-83 DSSEPGRAES
+83 DSSGPGGAEP
-93 PRARPGGAEPYRV
+93 PKARPGGAEPPKAR
-106 GPGGAESH
+106 PGGTEPHRSQLDGAES
-114 RAQSGGAETGLVL
+114 GLVL
-127 AVVGGLRAGDRLAV
+127 AVTGGLRAGDRLAV
-141 PPTDTWVVGRERGCD
+141 PSADTWVVGRERGCD

-171 ESGPVPVLADL
+171 ESGPAPVLADL

-188 TVRGADGVRRALAE
+188 TVRGADGVRRTLAE
-202 PTPVSPGTAVQ
+202 PAPVPPGTAVQ
-213 VGATSLAWRAE
+213 IGATSLAWRAE

-338 EAALPGARAAEHRRR
+338 ESALPAARAAEHRRR

-393 IAYDPPLATSGG
+393 VAYDPPLTTSGG
-405 GPPAPAAVEMI
+405 GPPAPAAVGMI

-502 EAAAMVDVA
+502 EAAAMADVA

-516 GGAGPATRAVLAAGR
+516 DGAGPAAGAVLASGR
-531 VGPAEAVDGAERLH
+531 VGVAETADGAERLH
-545 LVVMDGSAAM
+545 LVVMDGSAAL
-555 VGRAAPGRALLGAG
+555 VGRAAPGRTLLGAG

-590 IEVVHPAG
+590 VEVVHPAG
-598 GLRLIEPRSAAVLDS
+598 GLRLIEPRSAAVLDA

-622 AASVAAARLAR
+622 VASAAAARLAR
-633 LDDPELGL
+633 LDDPELGA
-641 TGADLPG
+641 TGADLPA
-648 SVALVDLIGGEPT
+648 SAALVDLIGGEPT
-661 PESVERRWAK
+661 PKSVERRWAQ

-680 PVGVDS
+680 PVGVDA

-717 LVAGLALTADPDH
+717 LVAGLALSADPDH

-797 SAAGAS
+797 SATGAS

-833 EFATLAAELPEF
+833 EFATLVAELPEF

-909 RSRPGRALACFGPGE
+909 RSRPGRALARFGPGE

-931 LVTGVTPPAAQGLR
+931 LATGVTPPAARGLR
-945 VRVIDETPVTALTE
+945 VRVIDETPLTAPTE

-964 GARASGLKGPAV
+964 SARASGLKGPAV
-976 DSESAE
+976 SLESAE
-982 WEGPAGP
+982 FEVPAGL

-1001 RVVRAVNAAHRRRG
+1001 RVVRAVNAAHRRQG

-1027 PEAVDAEELAATA
+1027 PEAVGAEELAATV

-1061 GWQPGC
+1061 GWQPDC

-1139 LDSEVAARQARRG
+1139 LDSEVATRQARRG
-1152 NPSGTGPGAKPV
+1152 G
-1164 PREPGG
+1164 
-1170 VGTDCA
+1170 D
-1176 ASEEVGRG
+1176 
-1184 GGGEPEIV
+1184 EPEIV

-1219 IWGDGPSVGVQVAV
+1219 IWGDGPSVGVRVAV

-1238 ADLPGDI
+1238 ADLPGDM

-1278 RAIRASDRRELQVAR
+1278 RAVRASDRRELQVAR
-1293 FAGGDEAAAVRT
+1293 FAGGDEAVAVQT

-1341 HNRIILRFA
+1341 HNRIVLRFA

-1385 IGAAAGPLAAVVAD
+1385 IGAAAGPRAAVVAD

-1409 LAPVPVAEVEGLAL
+1409 LAPVPAAEVEGLA
-1423 AAEVERLSPDRRAR
+1423 PDHRAQ
-1437 RGEAEDRHDCPED
+1437 RGESEDRHDCPED

-1540 VPGRGVV
+1540 VAGRGVV

-1565 PGEPPDLG
+1565 FVEPPDLG

>member
-9 GVERIVEI
+9 GIERIVEI
-17 GSSLDGYTA
+17 GSGFDGYTA
-26 ADLISAFES
+26 ADLISALE
-35 DPDAA
+35 PDLNAA
-40 AGIVVDGCWHSAD
+40 AGVVVVDGGWHPAD
-53 MPLADIALRE
+53 TLLADIALRE
-63 GSRVEIDPRLP
+63 GSRVEIDPRPRAALSSVGDVPSGARVDIGLGTP
-74 PRALSPAPP
+74 PRVPSSTPSDPSKP
-83 DSSEPGRAES
+83 DRAE
-93 PRARPGGAEPYRV
+93 PRSAQPGRV
-106 GPGGAESH
+106 GPGGAES
-114 RAQSGGAETGLVL
+114 GLVL
-127 AVVGGLRAGDRLAV
+127 AVIGGLRAGDRLAA
-141 PPTDTWVVGRERGCD
+141 PSADTWVVGRERGCD

-171 ESGPVPVLADL
+171 ESGPAPVLADL

-188 TVRGADGVRRALAE
+188 TVRGADGVRRTLAE
-202 PTPVSPGTAVQ
+202 PTAISPGTAVQ
-213 VGATSLAWRAE
+213 IGATSLAWRTE
-224 TDDVPAAVRAG
+224 SDDVPAAVRAG

-249 RRGPPT
+249 RRAPPA

-333 EMRRL
+333 EIRRL
-338 EAALPGARAAEHRRR
+338 EAALPEARAAEHRRR
-353 VGLAPDPAELT
+353 VGLAPDPAELI

-393 IAYDPPLATSGG
+393 VAYDPPLATSGG
-405 GPPAPAAVEMI
+405 GPPAPTAVEMI

-421 LAGVPVTV
+421 LAGVPITV
-429 PLTDG
+429 PLTGG
-434 CVVGLVGPSDPVRA
+434 CVVGLVGPPDPVRA

-502 EAAAMVDVA
+502 EAAAMADVA

-516 GGAGPATRAVLAAGR
+516 DGAGPAAGAVLAAGR
-531 VGPAEAVDGAERLH
+531 AGAAEAAANGAAGRLH

-555 VGRAAPGRALLGAG
+555 VGRAAPGRALLGAD
-569 RVAAI
+569 RVAAV

-590 IEVVHPAG
+590 VEVVHPAG
-598 GLRLIEPRSAAVLDS
+598 GLRLIEPRSAAVLDD

-622 AASVAAARLAR
+622 VASAAAARLAR
-633 LDDPELGL
+633 LDDPELGP
-641 TGADLPG
+641 TGADLPN
-648 SVALVDLIGGEPT
+648 SVVLTDLIGGELT
-661 PESVERRWAK
+661 PELVEGRWAE

-717 LVAGLALTADPDH
+717 LVAGLVLSADPDH

-784 RAGAEDLAAYRVQ
+784 QAGAEDLVAYRAQ
-797 SAAGAS
+797 AAAGA
-803 GGEDPLAGSAEAGGG
+803 E
-818 GGGEDPLPRLVVVVD
+818 PLPRLVVVVD

-909 RSRPGRALACFGPGE
+909 RSRPGRALARFGPGE

-931 LVTGVTPPAAQGLR
+931 LVTGVTPPAARGLR
-945 VRVIDETPVTALTE
+945 VRVIDEAPVPVLNE
-959 PLGSD
+959 PPGSD
-964 GARASGLKGPAV
+964 GTRASGLKGPAV
-976 DSESAE
+976 GPESAE
-982 WEGPAGP
+982 SAAPAGP
-989 EPADPGEEPDIV
+989 EPTDPGEEPDIV

-1015 GAKPRSPWPPPL
+1015 GAKPRSPWPLPL
-1027 PEAVDAEELAATA
+1027 PEAVDAEELAAA
-1040 ESGRAA
+1040 VESGRPA

-1061 GWQPGC
+1061 GWHPGD
-1067 GHLVV
+1067 GHLAV
-1072 VGGPGSGTTTTLVTA
+1072 VGGPGSGTTTTLITA

-1098 QLHLYGIDLDGGRL
+1098 QLHLYGMDLDGGKL
-1112 SMLSGLPH
+1112 SVLSGLPH
-1120 VGAVVSPADRERRV
+1120 VGTVVSPSDRERRV

-1152 NPSGTGPGAKPV
+1152 NTSGTGSDIGSDP
-1164 PREPGG
+1164 PGG
-1170 VGTDCA
+1170 D
-1176 ASEEVGRG
+1176 
-1184 GGGEPEIV
+1184 PEIV

-1219 IWGDGPSVGVQVAV
+1219 IWGDGPSVGVRVAV

-1238 ADLPGDI
+1238 ADLPGDM

-1293 FAGGDEAAAVRT
+1293 FAGGDEAAAVQA
-1305 LAAAAEAPDPD
+1305 LAAAAKAPDPD

-1325 PAVVSAANLP
+1325 PAVVSAAGLP

-1341 HNRIILRFA
+1341 HNRIVLRFA

-1409 LAPVPVAEVEGLAL
+1409 LAPVPVAEVEGLVP
-1423 AAEVERLSPDRRAR
+1423 AAEADGLALDNRAR
-1437 RGEAEDRHDCPED
+1437 RGESEDRHDRPEG
-1450 LAPLGPQRR
+1450 LVPLGQPRR
-1459 VLLVDDADRVTD
+1459 VLLVDDADRVND

-1506 SELRAS
+1506 SELRSS

-1540 VPGRGVV
+1540 VAGRGVV
-1547 VSAGTAAVAQIA
+1547 VSAGAAAVAQIA

-1565 PGEPPDLG
+1565 PGEPSEPDQGRAGSVG

>member
-1 MRIRHCRE
+1 M
-9 GVERIVEI
+9 
-17 GSSLDGYTA
+17 
-26 ADLISAFES
+26 
-35 DPDAA
+35 
-40 AGIVVDGCWHSAD
+40 
-53 MPLADIALRE
+53 
-63 GSRVEIDPRLP
+63 
-74 PRALSPAPP
+74 
-83 DSSEPGRAES
+83 
-93 PRARPGGAEPYRV
+93 
-106 GPGGAESH
+106 
-114 RAQSGGAETGLVL
+114 
-127 AVVGGLRAGDRLAV
+127 
-141 PPTDTWVVGRERGCD
+141 
-156 VVIDDPTLSRRHLRV
+156 IDDPTLSRRHLRV
-171 ESGPVPVLADL
+171 GSGPVPVLTDL

-202 PTPVSPGTAVQ
+202 PTPVQPGTAVQ

-224 TDDVPAAVRAG
+224 ADDVPAAVRSG
-235 LGAAGGRIPFNRPP
+235 LGAAGGRVPFNRPP
-249 RRGPPT
+249 RRAPPT

-262 PAEPPLRPDPEPLSW
+262 PAEPPPRPDPEPLSW
-277 AGIVLPVAAG
+277 AGILLPVAAG

-328 RAAAG
+328 RAATG
-333 EMRRL
+333 EIKSL

-353 VGLAPDPAELT
+353 LGLAPDPAELT

-386 LGVGAAD
+386 LGVGTAD
-393 IAYDPPLATSGG
+393 VAYDPPLETSGG
-405 GPPAPAAVEMI
+405 GPPAPTAVEMI
-416 AALPP
+416 AALPL

-429 PLTDG
+429 RLADG
-434 CVVGLVGPSDPVRA
+434 CVVGLVGPPGSVRA

-482 SWLPHSADAAGG
+482 RWLPHTADSVGG
-494 GAGALVAA
+494 GAGALVATD
-502 EAAAMVDVA
+502 AAAMA
-511 GAIAA
+511 GAAEAVAA
-516 GGAGPATRAVLAAGR
+516 DGAGQDAGAVLAAGR
-531 VGPAEAVDGAERLH
+531 AGAAEAVAAAGAGRLR
-545 LVVMDGSAAM
+545 LVVMDGSAAL
-555 VGRAAPGRALLGAG
+555 VGRAAPGRALLGAD

-574 VVAGDVHE
+574 VIAGDVHE

-590 IEVVHPAG
+590 VEVVHPAG
-598 GLRLIEPRSAAVLDS
+598 GLRLIEPRSATVLDS
-613 ITAWGMTTA
+613 LTAWGMTTTT
-622 AASVAAARLAR
+622 ASAAAARLAR
-633 LDDPELGL
+633 LDDPELGP
-641 TGADLPG
+641 TGADLPD
-648 SVALVDLIGGEPT
+648 SVALVDLMGGELT
-661 PESVERRWAK
+661 PESVERRWAR
-671 TRGTAALAA
+671 TRGTVGLAA

-717 LVAGLALTADPDH
+717 LVAGLALSADPDH

-784 RAGAEDLAAYRVQ
+784 QAGAEDLAAYRAQ
-797 SAAGAS
+797 AAAGP
-803 GGEDPLAGSAEAGGG
+803 GGD
-818 GGGEDPLPRLVVVVD
+818 EDPLPRLVVVVD

-909 RSRPGRALACFGPGE
+909 RYRPGRALARFGPGE

-931 LVTGVTPPAAQGLR
+931 LVTGVTPPAARGLR
-945 VRVIDETPVTALTE
+945 VRVLGETPAPVLAK
-959 PLGSD
+959 PLGPD
-964 GARASGLKGPAV
+964 GARASEPERPAVGPEPPDPERAVAGPALAE
-976 DSESAE
+976 SEV
-982 WEGPAGP
+982 PAGP
-989 EPADPGEEPDIV
+989 ESADPGEEPDIV

-1027 PEAVDAEELAATA
+1027 PEAVDAEELAAA
-1040 ESGRAA
+1040 VEPGRPA

-1052 PDRQRRFAD
+1052 PDRQRRFTD
-1061 GWQPGC
+1061 GWQPDC

-1087 GLDLARTRPPD
+1087 GLDLARIRPSD
-1098 QLHLYGIDLDGGRL
+1098 QLHLYGIDLDGGKL
-1112 SMLSGLPH
+1112 SVLSGLPH
-1120 VGAVVSPADRERRV
+1120 TGAVVSPADRERRV

-1139 LDSEVAARQARRG
+1139 LDSEVATRRSRRG
-1152 NPSGTGPGAKPV
+1152 NISGTAPGTGPDP
-1164 PREPGG
+1164 P
-1170 VGTDCA
+1170 
-1176 ASEEVGRG
+1176 
-1184 GGGEPEIV
+1184 GGEPEIV

-1219 IWGDGPSVGVQVAV
+1219 IWGDGPSVGVRVAV

-1238 ADLPGDI
+1238 ADLPGDM

-1250 VVLVHATGDPGD
+1250 VVLIHATGDPGD

-1268 RADTSGLGPG
+1268 RTDTSGLGPG

-1293 FAGGDEAAAVRT
+1293 FAGSDEAAAVRA
-1305 LAAAAEAPDPD
+1305 LAAAAEALDPA
-1316 RAPAVIGSL
+1316 RAPAAIGSL
-1325 PAVVSAANLP
+1325 PAVVSAAGLP
-1335 VSAEES
+1335 VSVEES
-1341 HNRIILRFA
+1341 HNRIAVRFA

-1385 IGAAAGPLAAVVAD
+1385 IGAAAGPLAVVVAD
-1399 EPTDLSRRLG
+1399 EPTDLCRRLG
-1409 LAPVPVAEVEGLAL
+1409 LDPVP
-1423 AAEVERLSPDRRAR
+1423 AAEVERLVTRQVV
-1437 RGEAEDRHDCPED
+1437 RGEPGDRHDCPESSEPPSP
-1450 LAPLGPQRR
+1450 ARR
-1459 VLLVDDADRVTD
+1459 MLLVDDADRATD

-1483 AARLH
+1483 ATRLH

-1540 VPGRGVV
+1540 VAGRGVV
-1547 VSAGTAAVAQIA
+1547 VSAGAAAVAQIA
-1559 SVEPPE
+1559 LVEETRPDSGAACVGPE
-1565 PGEPPDLG
+1565 PYPGDAGAGQQSGPPGQGRAGSVG

>member
-17 GSSLDGYTA
+17 GSGFDGYTA
-26 ADLISAFES
+26 ADLISALEP
-35 DPDAA
+35 DLDAA
-40 AGIVVDGCWHSAD
+40 AGIVVDGGWHPAD
-53 MPLADIALRE
+53 APLADIALRE
-63 GSRVEIDPRLP
+63 GSRVEIGLGPRA
-74 PRALSPAPP
+74 ALSPVGDVLSGARVEIGLRAPP
-83 DSSEPGRAES
+83 RVPSSAPSDSSEPGGTES
-93 PRARPGGAEPYRV
+93 PRAQPGR
-106 GPGGAESH
+106 AESY
-114 RAQSGGAETGLVL
+114 RAESGLVL

-141 PPTDTWVVGRERGCD
+141 PSADTWVVGRERGCD

-171 ESGPVPVLADL
+171 ESGPAPVLADL

-188 TVRGADGVRRALAE
+188 TVRGADGVRRTLAE
-202 PTPVSPGTAVQ
+202 PTAVPPGTTVQ
-213 VGATSLAWRAE
+213 IGATSLAWRTEA
-224 TDDVPAAVRAG
+224 DDVPAAVQAG

-249 RRGPPT
+249 RRAPPA

-302 ALGPVLTVGTWLE
+302 ALGPVLTIGTWLE

-333 EMRRL
+333 EIRRL
-338 EAALPGARAAEHRRR
+338 EAALPEARAAEHRRR
-353 VGLAPDPAELT
+353 VRLAPDPAELI

-393 IAYDPPLATSGG
+393 VAYDPPLTTSGG
-405 GPPAPAAVEMI
+405 GPPAPTAVEMI
-416 AALPP
+416 AALSP

-429 PLTDG
+429 PLTGG
-434 CVVGLVGPSDPVRA
+434 CVVGLVGPPGPVRA

-502 EAAAMVDVA
+502 EAAAMADVA

-516 GGAGPATRAVLAAGR
+516 DGARPAAGAVLAAGR
-531 VGPAEAVDGAERLH
+531 AGAAKASADDAAGRLH

-590 IEVVHPAG
+590 VEVVHPAG
-598 GLRLIEPRSAAVLDS
+598 GLRLIEPRSAAVLDA

-622 AASVAAARLAR
+622 VASAAAARLAR
-633 LDDPELGL
+633 LDDPELGP
-641 TGADLPG
+641 TGADLPA
-648 SVALVDLIGGEPT
+648 SVALADLVGGELT
-661 PESVERRWAK
+661 PELVERRWAR

-686 DGVLEL
+686 DGPLEL

-717 LVAGLALTADPDH
+717 LVAGLALSADPDH

-784 RAGAEDLAAYRVQ
+784 RAGAEDLAAYRAQ
-797 SAAGAS
+797 AATGA
-803 GGEDPLAGSAEAGGG
+803 
-818 GGGEDPLPRLVVVVD
+818 GGEDPLPRLVVVVD

-909 RSRPGRALACFGPGE
+909 RSRPGRALARFGPGE

-931 LVTGVTPPAAQGLR
+931 LVTGVTPPAARGLR
-945 VRVIDETPVTALTE
+945 VRVIDEPPAPAPTE
-959 PLGSD
+959 PPGSD
-964 GARASGLKGPAV
+964 GARASGLKGRAV
-976 DSESAE
+976 GPESAE
-982 WEGPAGP
+982 SEVPAGP
-989 EPADPGEEPDIV
+989 EPTDPGEEPDIV

-1027 PEAVDAEELAATA
+1027 PEAVDAEELAEAV
-1040 ESGRAA
+1040 ESGRPA

-1061 GWQPGC
+1061 GWQPGD
-1067 GHLVV
+1067 GHLAV

-1098 QLHLYGIDLDGGRL
+1098 QLHLYGIDLDGGKL
-1112 SMLSGLPH
+1112 SVLSGLPH
-1120 VGAVVSPADRERRV
+1120 VGTVVSPADRERRV

-1139 LDSEVAARQARRG
+1139 LDSEVATRQARRG
-1152 NPSGTGPGAKPV
+1152 NTSGTGPDIGPD
-1164 PREPGG
+1164 PPGG
-1170 VGTDCA
+1170 D
-1176 ASEEVGRG
+1176 
-1184 GGGEPEIV
+1184 PEIV

-1219 IWGDGPSVGVQVAV
+1219 IWGDGPSVGVRVAV

-1238 ADLPGDI
+1238 ADLPGDM

-1293 FAGGDEAAAVRT
+1293 FAGGDKAAAVRT
-1305 LAAAAEAPDPD
+1305 LAAAAGTPDPD

-1325 PAVVSAANLP
+1325 PAVVSAAGLP

-1341 HNRIILRFA
+1341 HNRIVLRFA

-1409 LAPVPVAEVEGLAL
+1409 LAPVPVTEVEGLAPVPAAEVEGLA
-1423 AAEVERLSPDRRAR
+1423 ADRRAR
-1437 RGEAEDRHDCPED
+1437 RGESEDRHDRPED
-1450 LAPLGPQRR
+1450 LAPLGPPRR

-1471 PDGALGRIAADA
+1471 PNGALGRIAADA

-1506 SELRAS
+1506 SELRSS

-1540 VPGRGVV
+1540 VAGRGVV
-1547 VSAGTAAVAQIA
+1547 VSAGAAAVAQIA
-1559 SVEPPE
+1559 LVEPPE
-1565 PGEPPDLG
+1565 PGEPPEPDQGRAGSVG

>member
-17 GSSLDGYTA
+17 GSGLDGYTA
-26 ADLISAFES
+26 SDLVAALEPDRLAGAGTDGVEP

-40 AGIVVDGCWHSAD
+40 LGIVVDGCWHPVGV
-53 MPLADIALRE
+53 PLADIALRE
-63 GSRVEIDPRLP
+63 GSRVEIDPRP
-74 PRALSPAPP
+74 SPSALSAAP
-83 DSSEPGRAES
+83 SGLSEP
-93 PRARPGGAEPYRV
+93 
-106 GPGGAESH
+106 
-114 RAQSGGAETGLVL
+114 GGAETGLVL

-156 VVIDDPTLSRRHLRV
+156 LLIDDPTLSRRHLRV
-171 ESGPVPVLADL
+171 GSGPAPVLTDL

-202 PTPVSPGTAVQ
+202 PTPVPPGTAVQ

-224 TDDVPAAVRAG
+224 ADDVPAAVRSG
-235 LGAAGGRIPFNRPP
+235 LGAAGGRVPFNRPP
-249 RRGPPT
+249 RRAPPT
-255 EPAPLTA
+255 EPAPLAA
-262 PAEPPLRPDPEPLSW
+262 PAEPPPRPDPEPLSW
-277 AGIVLPVAAG
+277 AGILLPVAAG

-333 EMRRL
+333 EIKSL
-338 EAALPGARAAEHRRR
+338 EAILPGARAAEHRRR
-353 VGLAPDPAELT
+353 LGLAPDPAELT

-393 IAYDPPLATSGG
+393 VAYDPPLETSGG
-405 GPPAPAAVEMI
+405 GPPAPTAVEMI

-429 PLTDG
+429 RLADG
-434 CVVGLVGPSDPVRA
+434 CVVGLVGPPGPVRA

-460 HGPADVAVAALAP
+460 HGPADVAIAALSP

-482 SWLPHSADAAGG
+482 RWLPHTADSVGG
-494 GAGALVAA
+494 GAGALVATD
-502 EAAAMVDVA
+502 AAAMA
-511 GAIAA
+511 GAAEAVAA
-516 GGAGPATRAVLAAGR
+516 DGAGQASGAVLAAGR
-531 VGPAEAVDGAERLH
+531 AGVAEAAGRLR
-545 LVVMDGSAAM
+545 LVVMDGSAAL
-555 VGRAAPGRALLGAG
+555 VGRAAPGRALLGAD

-574 VVAGDVHE
+574 VIAGDVHE

-590 IEVVHPAG
+590 VEVVHPAG
-598 GLRLIEPRSAAVLDS
+598 GLRLIEPRSATVLDS
-613 ITAWGMTTA
+613 LTAWGMTTA
-622 AASVAAARLAR
+622 TASAAAARLAR
-633 LDDPELGL
+633 LDDPELGP
-641 TGADLPG
+641 TGADLPD
-648 SVALVDLIGGEPT
+648 SVALVDLMGEELT
-661 PESVERRWAK
+661 PESVERRWAR
-671 TRGTAALAA
+671 TRGTAGLAA

-717 LVAGLALTADPDH
+717 LVAGLALSADPDH

-784 RAGAEDLAAYRVQ
+784 QAGAEDLAAYRAQAV
-797 SAAGAS
+797 AGAG
-803 GGEDPLAGSAEAGGG
+803 GGEDPACSAETGGG
-818 GGGEDPLPRLVVVVD
+818 GSDEHPGAHRVGKVGPGGDEDPLPRLVVVVD

-909 RSRPGRALACFGPGE
+909 RYRPGRALARFGPGE

-931 LVTGVTPPAAQGLR
+931 LVTGVTPPAARGLR
-945 VRVIDETPVTALTE
+945 VRVIDEIKVTAPTE
-959 PLGSD
+959 PLDPDS
-964 GARASGLKGPAV
+964 ARASEPERPAAGPESPVPEGAV
-976 DSESAE
+976 VGPEPAESEV
-982 WEGPAGP
+982 PAGP
-989 EPADPGEEPDIV
+989 ESTDPSEEPDIV

-1027 PEAVDAEELAATA
+1027 PEEVDAEELAAA
-1040 ESGRAA
+1040 VESGRPA

-1052 PDRQRRFAD
+1052 PDRQRRFTD
-1061 GWQPGC
+1061 GWQPDC

-1072 VGGPGSGTTTTLVTA
+1072 VGGPGSGTTTTLVGA

-1098 QLHLYGIDLDGGRL
+1098 DLHLYGIDLDGGKL
-1112 SMLSGLPH
+1112 SVLSGLPH
-1120 VGAVVSPADRERRV
+1120 TGAVVSPADRERRV

-1139 LDSEVAARQARRG
+1139 LDSEVAARRARRG
-1152 NPSGTGPGAKPV
+1152 STSGTGPGTGSDPL
-1164 PREPGG
+1164 
-1170 VGTDCA
+1170 
-1176 ASEEVGRG
+1176 
-1184 GGGEPEIV
+1184 GGEPEIV
-1192 LLIDGL
+1192 FLIDGL

-1219 IWGDGPSVGVQVAV
+1219 IWGDGPSVGVRVAV

-1238 ADLPGDI
+1238 ADLPGDM

-1293 FAGGDEAAAVRT
+1293 FAGGDEAAAVRA
-1305 LAAAAEAPDPD
+1305 LAAAADAPDPA
-1316 RAPAVIGSL
+1316 RAPAAIGSL
-1325 PAVVSAANLP
+1325 PAVVSAAGLP

-1341 HNRIILRFA
+1341 HNRIAVRFA

-1385 IGAAAGPLAAVVAD
+1385 IGAAAGPLAVVVAD
-1399 EPTDLSRRLG
+1399 EPTDLCRRLG
-1409 LAPVPVAEVEGLAL
+1409 LDPVPVAEVE
-1423 AAEVERLSPDRRAR
+1423 RLVTRRVV
-1437 RGEAEDRHDCPED
+1437 RGEPGDRHDCPEGSE
-1450 LAPLGPQRR
+1450 PPSPGRR
-1459 VLLVDDADRVTD
+1459 VLLVDDADRATD

-1483 AARLH
+1483 ATRLH

-1540 VPGRGVV
+1540 VAGRGVV
-1547 VSAGTAAVAQIA
+1547 VSAGAAAVAQIA
-1559 SVEPPE
+1559 LVEETRLDSGAACVGPE
-1565 PGEPPDLG
+1565 PDSGGAGAEQQSGPPG

>member
-17 GSSLDGYTA
+17 GSGFNGYTA
-26 ADLISAFES
+26 ADLISALEP
-35 DPDAA
+35 DLDAA
-40 AGIVVDGCWHSAD
+40 AGVVVDGGWHPAD
-53 MPLADIALRE
+53 TLLADIALRE
-63 GSRVEIDPRLP
+63 GSRVDIGL
-74 PRALSPAPP
+74 RAQ
-83 DSSEPGRAES
+83 PG
-93 PRARPGGAEPYRV
+93 RV
-106 GPGGAESH
+106 GPGGAES
-114 RAQSGGAETGLVL
+114 GLVL

-141 PPTDTWVVGRERGCD
+141 PSADTWVVGRDRGCD

-188 TVRGADGVRRALAE
+188 TVRGTDGVRRTLAE
-202 PTPVSPGTAVQ
+202 PTAVPPGTAVQ
-213 VGATSLAWRAE
+213 VGATSLAWRTEA
-224 TDDVPAAVRAG
+224 DDVPAAVRAG

-249 RRGPPT
+249 RRAPPA

-333 EMRRL
+333 EIRRL
-338 EAALPGARAAEHRRR
+338 EAALPEARAAEHRRR

-381 PDFMV
+381 PDFMM

-393 IAYDPPLATSGG
+393 VAYDPPLATSGG

-429 PLTDG
+429 PLTGG

-502 EAAAMVDVA
+502 EAAAMADVA

-516 GGAGPATRAVLAAGR
+516 DGAGPAAGAVLAAGR
-531 VGPAEAVDGAERLH
+531 AGVAEAAANGAAGRLH

-590 IEVVHPAG
+590 VEVVHPAG

-622 AASVAAARLAR
+622 VASAAAARLAR

-641 TGADLPG
+641 TGADLPD
-648 SVALVDLIGGEPT
+648 SVALADLIGGELT
-661 PESVERRWAK
+661 PELVERRWAN

-686 DGVLEL
+686 DGPLEL

-717 LVAGLALTADPDH
+717 LVAGLALSADPDH

-784 RAGAEDLAAYRVQ
+784 QAGAEDLAAYRAQ
-797 SAAGAS
+797 SAAGA
-803 GGEDPLAGSAEAGGG
+803 E
-818 GGGEDPLPRLVVVVD
+818 PLPRLVVVVD

-909 RSRPGRALACFGPGE
+909 RSRPGRALARFGPGE

-931 LVTGVTPPAAQGLR
+931 LVTGVTPPAARGLR
-945 VRVIDETPVTALTE
+945 VRVIDEPPVPVPNESA
-959 PLGSD
+959 GSD
-964 GARASGLKGPAV
+964 GARASGPKGLAV
-976 DSESAE
+976 GPESAE
-982 WEGPAGP
+982 SEAPAGP

-1015 GAKPRSPWPPPL
+1015 GVKPRSPWPPPL
-1027 PEAVDAEELAATA
+1027 PESVGAEELAAA
-1040 ESGRAA
+1040 VESGQPA

-1061 GWQPGC
+1061 GWQPGG

-1098 QLHLYGIDLDGGRL
+1098 QLHLYGIDLDGGKL
-1112 SMLSGLPH
+1112 SVLSGLPH
-1120 VGAVVSPADRERRV
+1120 VGTVVSPSDRERRV

-1152 NPSGTGPGAKPV
+1152 NTSGIGSDIGSDP
-1164 PREPGG
+1164 PGG
-1170 VGTDCA
+1170 D
-1176 ASEEVGRG
+1176 
-1184 GGGEPEIV
+1184 PEIV

-1219 IWGDGPSVGVQVAV
+1219 IWGDGPSVGVRVAV

-1238 ADLPGDI
+1238 ADLPGDM

-1293 FAGGDEAAAVRT
+1293 FAGGDEAAAVQA
-1305 LAAAAEAPDPD
+1305 LAAAAKAPDPD

-1325 PAVVSAANLP
+1325 PAVVSAGGLP

-1341 HNRIILRFA
+1341 HNRIVLRFA
-1350 LGDLGLAPVGF
+1350 LGDLGLTPVGF

-1409 LAPVPVAEVEGLAL
+1409 LAPVPVAEAEGLTPVP
-1423 AAEVERLSPDRRAR
+1423 AAEVEGLTPDRRAR
-1437 RGEAEDRHDCPED
+1437 RGESEDRHDCPEG
-1450 LAPLGPQRR
+1450 LVPLGPQRR

-1506 SELRAS
+1506 SELRSS

-1540 VPGRGVV
+1540 VAGRGVV

-1559 SVEPPE
+1559 SVKPPE
-1565 PGEPPDLG
+1565 PDQG

>member
-26 ADLISAFES
+26 ADLISALEP
-35 DPDAA
+35 DLDAA
-40 AGIVVDGCWHSAD
+40 ASIVVDGCWHPAD
-53 MPLADIALRE
+53 APLADIALRE
-63 GSRVEIDPRLP
+63 GSRVEIDPRLT
-74 PRALSPAPP
+74 PRASPAPSDP
-83 DSSEPGRAES
+83 SEP
-93 PRARPGGAEPYRV
+93 
-106 GPGGAESH
+106 
-114 RAQSGGAETGLVL
+114 GLVL
-127 AVVGGLRAGDRLAV
+127 AVTGGLRAGDRLAV
-141 PPTDTWVVGRERGCD
+141 PSADTWVVGRERGCD

-171 ESGPVPVLADL
+171 ESGPAPVLADL

-202 PTPVSPGTAVQ
+202 PTPVPPGTAVQ

-224 TDDVPAAVRAG
+224 ADDVPAAVRAG

-262 PAEPPLRPDPEPLSW
+262 PVEPPLRPDPEPLSW

-333 EMRRL
+333 EIRRL
-338 EAALPGARAAEHRRR
+338 EAALPAARSAEHRRR

-448 VARCLVVQAAVL
+448 VARCLVVQATVL

-502 EAAAMVDVA
+502 EAATMADVA

-516 GGAGPATRAVLAAGR
+516 AGAGPATGAVLAAGR
-531 VGPAEAVDGAERLH
+531 AGAADGAERLH

-555 VGRAAPGRALLGAG
+555 VGRAAPGRALMGAG

-590 IEVVHPAG
+590 VEVVHPAG

-622 AASVAAARLAR
+622 TATAAAARLAR
-633 LDDPELGL
+633 LDDPELGA

-648 SVALVDLIGGEPT
+648 SVAMVDLIGGEPT
-661 PESVERRWAK
+661 PESVERRWAR

-680 PVGVDS
+680 PVGVDA

-717 LVAGLALTADPDH
+717 LVAGLALSADPDH

-784 RAGAEDLAAYRVQ
+784 RAGAEDLAAYRAQ
-797 SAAGAS
+797 SAAGAA
-803 GGEDPLAGSAEAGGG
+803 GGEDPEAGSAGAVSG
-818 GGGEDPLPRLVVVVD
+818 GGGEEPLPRLVVVVD

-909 RSRPGRALACFGPGE
+909 RSRPGRALARFGPGE

-931 LVTGVTPPAAQGLR
+931 LVTGVTPPAARSLR
-945 VRVIDETPVTALTE
+945 VRVIDETLLTAPTE
-959 PLGSD
+959 LLGPD
-964 GARASGLKGPAV
+964 GARASGLKGPV
-976 DSESAE
+976 GPESAE
-982 WEGPAGP
+982 SEGPAGP
-989 EPADPGEEPDIV
+989 EPTHPGEEPDIV
-1001 RVVRAVNAAHRRRG
+1001 RVVRAVNAAHRHRG

-1027 PEAVDAEELAATA
+1027 PEAVDAEELAATV
-1040 ESGRAA
+1040 ESGRPA

-1112 SMLSGLPH
+1112 SVLSGLPH
-1120 VGAVVSPADRERRV
+1120 VGTVVSPADRERRV

-1139 LDSEVAARQARRG
+1139 LDSEVATRQSRR
-1152 NPSGTGPGAKPV
+1152 S
-1164 PREPGG
+1164 
-1170 VGTDCA
+1170 D
-1176 ASEEVGRG
+1176 
-1184 GGGEPEIV
+1184 GGEPEIV

-1219 IWGDGPSVGVQVAV
+1219 IWGDGPSVGIRVAV

-1238 ADLPGDI
+1238 ADLPGDM
-1245 AASAG
+1245 AASSG

-1293 FAGGDEAAAVRT
+1293 FAGGDEAAAVQALT
-1305 LAAAAEAPDPD
+1305 AAAEAPDPA

-1325 PAVVSAANLP
+1325 PAVVSAAGLP

-1341 HNRIILRFA
+1341 HNRIVLRFA

-1399 EPTDLSRRLG
+1399 EPTDLSCLLG
-1409 LAPVPVAEVEGLAL
+1409 LAPVPVAEVEGLA
-1423 AAEVERLSPDRRAR
+1423 P
-1437 RGEAEDRHDCPED
+1437 G
-1450 LAPLGPQRR
+1450 RR
-1459 VLLVDDADRVTD
+1459 VLLVDNADRVTD

-1540 VPGRGVV
+1540 VAGRGVV
-1547 VSAGTAAVAQIA
+1547 VFAGTAAVAQIA

-1565 PGEPPDLG
+1565 PGAPPEPG

>member
-9 GVERIVEI
+9 GAERIVEI

-26 ADLISAFES
+26 ADLISALEA
-35 DPDAA
+35 DLDAV
-40 AGIVVDGCWHSAD
+40 AGIVVDDCWHPVDA
-53 MPLADIALRE
+53 PLADIALRE
-63 GSRVEIDPRLP
+63 GSRVEIDPR
-74 PRALSPAPP
+74 PRAVLPSVGHVPSGTRVEIDPRLTPRASPAPS
-83 DSSEPGRAES
+83 DSS
-93 PRARPGGAEPYRV
+93 
-106 GPGGAESH
+106 GPGEDEPH

-141 PPTDTWVVGRERGCD
+141 PSADTWVVGRERGCD

-171 ESGPVPVLADL
+171 ESGPTPVLADL

-202 PTPVSPGTAVQ
+202 PTAVPPGTAVQ

-224 TDDVPAAVRAG
+224 ADDVPAAVRAG
-235 LGAAGGRIPFNRPP
+235 LGASGGRIPFNRPP
-249 RRGPPT
+249 RRAPPT

-333 EMRRL
+333 EIRRL
-338 EAALPGARAAEHRRR
+338 EAALPAARSAEHRRR

-393 IAYDPPLATSGG
+393 VAYDPPLATSGG

-416 AALPP
+416 ATLPP

-502 EAAAMVDVA
+502 EAAAMADVA

-516 GGAGPATRAVLAAGR
+516 AGAGLTAGAVLAAGR
-531 VGPAEAVDGAERLH
+531 AGAAEVADRAERLH

-590 IEVVHPAG
+590 VEVVHPAG
-598 GLRLIEPRSAAVLDS
+598 GLRLIEPRSAAVLDA

-622 AASVAAARLAR
+622 TASAAAARLAR
-633 LDDPELGL
+633 LDDPELGA
-641 TGADLPG
+641 TGADLPA

-661 PESVERRWAK
+661 PESVERRWDK

-680 PVGVDS
+680 PVGVDA

-717 LVAGLALTADPDH
+717 LVAGLALSADPDH

-784 RAGAEDLAAYRVQ
+784 QAGAEDLAAYRAQ
-797 SAAGAS
+797 SAAGAG

-909 RSRPGRALACFGPGE
+909 RSRPGRALARFGPGE

-931 LVTGVTPPAAQGLR
+931 LVTGVTPPAARGLR
-945 VRVIDETPVTALTE
+945 VRVINETPLTVPTE
-959 PLGSD
+959 PLGPD

-976 DSESAE
+976 GPESAE
-982 WEGPAGP
+982 SGAPAGP
-989 EPADPGEEPDIV
+989 ELTDPGEEPDIV

-1027 PEAVDAEELAATA
+1027 PEAVDAEELAGAVET
-1040 ESGRAA
+1040 GRPA

-1098 QLHLYGIDLDGGRL
+1098 QLHLYGIDLDGGKL
-1112 SMLSGLPH
+1112 SVLSGLPH
-1120 VGAVVSPADRERRV
+1120 VGTVVSPADRERRV

-1139 LDSEVAARQARRG
+1139 LNSEVATRQARRG
-1152 NPSGTGPGAKPV
+1152 
-1164 PREPGG
+1164 
-1170 VGTDCA
+1170 D
-1176 ASEEVGRG
+1176 
-1184 GGGEPEIV
+1184 GGEPEIV

-1219 IWGDGPSVGVQVAV
+1219 IWGDGPSVGVRVAV

-1238 ADLPGDI
+1238 ADLPGDM
-1245 AASAG
+1245 AASSG

-1293 FAGGDEAAAVRT
+1293 FAGGDEAAAVQA

-1341 HNRIILRFA
+1341 HNRIVLRFA

-1423 AAEVERLSPDRRAR
+1423 AAEVERLGSGRRAR
-1437 RGEAEDRHDCPED
+1437 RGEPEDRHDCPED
-1450 LAPLGPQRR
+1450 VVPLGPPRR
-1459 VLLVDDADRVTD
+1459 VLLVDDADRAAD

-1483 AARLH
+1483 AVRLH

-1540 VPGRGVV
+1540 VAGRGVV

-1559 SVEPPE
+1559 SVEPPQ

>member
-1 MRIRHCRE
+1 MRIRHCLE
-9 GVERIVEI
+9 GVERIVEV
-17 GSSLDGYTA
+17 GSDLDRYTV
-26 ADLISAFES
+26 ADLVAALEPDRPAGA
-35 DPDAA
+35 DPDRAEPDPGPPPGVA
-40 AGIVVDGCWHSAD
+40 VDGCWHPAD
-53 MPLADIALRE
+53 APLTAAALRE
-63 GSRVEIDPRLP
+63 GARVEVGPQPSP
-74 PRALSPAPP
+74 PRPLSDAGPDPP
-83 DSSEPGRAES
+83 GIGGTDAGPDPPGI
-93 PRARPGGAEPYRV
+93 GGT
-106 GPGGAESH
+106 
-114 RAQSGGAETGLVL
+114 ETDMVL
-127 AVVGGLRAGDRLAV
+127 AVTGGLRAGHRLAV
-141 PPTDTWVVGRERGCD
+141 PPGDTWVVGRDRGCD
-156 VVIDDPTLSRRHLRV
+156 VVIDDPALSRRHLRV
-171 ESGPVPVLADL
+171 GPGPVPVLADL
-182 GARNPT
+182 GARNGT
-188 TVRGADGVRRALAE
+188 TVHGADGVRRALAE
-202 PTPVSPGTAVQ
+202 PTPVRPGTAVQ
-213 VGATSLAWRAE
+213 IGATSLAWRAE
-224 TDDVPAAVRAG
+224 ADDVPAAVRAG
-235 LGAAGGRIPFNRPP
+235 LGAAGGRVPFNRPP
-249 RRGPPT
+249 RRAPPT
-255 EPAPLTA
+255 EPAPLAA
-262 PAEPPLRPDPEPLSW
+262 PAQAPPRPGPEPLSW
-277 AGIVLPVAAG
+277 AGIVLPMAAG

-315 RRRRATRAHRAAV
+315 RRRRATRAHRTAV

-333 EMRRL
+333 EIKLL
-338 EAALPGARAAEHRRR
+338 EAALPEARAAEHRRR
-353 VGLAPDPAELT
+353 LALAPDPAELT

-393 IAYDPPLATSGG
+393 VAYDPPLETSGG
-405 GPPAPAAVEMI
+405 GPPAAAAVEMI

-429 PLTDG
+429 RLTDG
-434 CVVGLVGPSDPVRA
+434 CVVGLVGSPDATRA

-460 HGPADVAVAALAP
+460 HGPADLAVAALAP
-473 DPDGDWSWL
+473 GPDGHWSWL
-482 SWLPHSADAAGG
+482 GWLPHAADAAGG

-502 EAAAMVDVA
+502 DAAAMA
-511 GAIAA
+511 GAAEAIAA
-516 GGAGPATRAVLAAGR
+516 
-531 VGPAEAVDGAERLH
+531 DGAERLR
-545 LVVMDGSAAM
+545 LVVMDGSSAL
-555 VGRAAPGRALLGAG
+555 VGRAAPGRALLGAD

-590 IEVVHPAG
+590 VEVVHPAG
-598 GLRLIEPRSAAVLDS
+598 GLRLIEPRSATVLDA

-622 AASVAAARLAR
+622 AASAAAARLAR
-633 LDDPELGL
+633 LDDPELGS
-641 TGADLPG
+641 TGADLPD
-648 SVALVDLIGGEPT
+648 SVALVDLVGPELT
-661 PESVERRWAK
+661 PESVERRWAL
-671 TRGTAALAA
+671 TRGTAGLCA
-680 PVGVDS
+680 PVGMDS
-686 DGVLEL
+686 EGPLEL

-717 LVAGLALTADPDH
+717 LVAGLALSADPDH

-784 RAGAEDLAAYRVQ
+784 RLGAEDLAAYR
-797 SAAGAS
+797 AS
-803 GGEDPLAGSAEAGGG
+803 TATGPGGGEDLEAGPVEAVGG
-818 GGGEDPLPRLVVVVD
+818 GGGEGPLPRLVVVVD

-845 VDSLVGIGQRGRSLG
+845 VHSLVGVGQRGRSLG

-909 RSRPGRALACFGPGE
+909 RYRPGRALARFGPGE

-931 LVTGVTPPAAQGLR
+931 LVTGVTPPAARGLR
-945 VRVIDETPVTALTE
+945 VRVIGETPVTVPA
-959 PLGSD
+959 PD
-964 GARASGLKGPAV
+964 GAGSPE
-976 DSESAE
+976 SEEA
-982 WEGPAGP
+982 PAGRESP
-989 EPADPGEEPDIV
+989 EPEGASDIV

-1015 GAKPRSPWPPPL
+1015 GVRPRSPWPPPL
-1027 PEAVDAEELAATA
+1027 PAAVYAGELADTVDEGAP
-1040 ESGRAA
+1040 A

-1052 PDRQRRFAD
+1052 PDRQRRFTG
-1061 GWQPGC
+1061 GWQPGD

-1072 VGGPGSGTTTTLVTA
+1072 VGGPGSGTTTTLITA
-1087 GLDLARTRPPD
+1087 GLDLARTYPPD
-1098 QLHLYGIDLDGGRL
+1098 RLHLYGIDLDGGRL
-1112 SMLSGLPH
+1112 AVLSGLPH
-1120 VGAVVSPADRERRV
+1120 AGTVVSPADRERRV

-1139 LDSEVAARQARRG
+1139 LDSEVAARRARCG
-1152 NPSGTGPGAKPV
+1152 DDSGDGDKLGSSPGPSGGDSPGAAPPGAGPGS
-1164 PREPGG
+1164 
-1170 VGTDCA
+1170 D
-1176 ASEEVGRG
+1176 
-1184 GGGEPEIV
+1184 PEIV
-1192 LLIDGL
+1192 VLIDGL

-1219 IWGDGPSVGVQVAV
+1219 IWGDGPAVGLRVAV

-1238 ADLPGDI
+1238 ADLPGDM

-1278 RAIRASDRRELQVAR
+1278 RAIRVSDRREVQVAR
-1293 FAGGDEAAAVRT
+1293 FAGGDEAAAVQA
-1305 LAAAAEAPDPD
+1305 LAAAAPAPGPA
-1316 RAPAVIGSL
+1316 RAPTAIGSL
-1325 PAVVSAANLP
+1325 PAVVSAAGLP
-1335 VSAEES
+1335 VSAEKS
-1341 HNRIILRFA
+1341 HNRIALRFA

-1385 IGAAAGPLAAVVAD
+1385 IGAAAGPRTVVVAD
-1399 EPTDLSRRLG
+1399 EPTDLCRRLG
-1409 LAPVPVAEVEGLAL
+1409 VAPVP
-1423 AAEVERLSPDRRAR
+1423 AADLERLGSV
-1437 RGEAEDRHDCPED
+1437 
-1450 LAPLGPQRR
+1450 RR
-1459 VLLVDDADRVTD
+1459 VLLVDDADRVAD

-1483 AARLH
+1483 ATRSH
-1488 IVAAVRP
+1488 IVAAVRA

-1512 RSGVLFRPGPVDG
+1512 RAGVLFRPGPVDG

-1540 VPGRGVV
+1540 VAGRGVV

-1559 SVEPPE
+1559 LVDSPAEAGP
-1565 PGEPPDLG
+1565 

>member
-17 GSSLDGYTA
+17 GSTLDGYTA
-26 ADLISAFES
+26 ADLISALES
-35 DPDAA
+35 DLDAV
-40 AGIVVDGCWHSAD
+40 AGIVVDGCWHPAD
-53 MPLADIALRE
+53 APLADIALRE
-63 GSRVEIDPRLP
+63 GSRVEIDPR
-74 PRALSPAPP
+74 PRAAAPSVGDVP
-83 DSSEPGRAES
+83 SGTRVDISLRPSAGVPSSAPSDSSGSGGTES
-93 PRARPGGAEPYRV
+93 PRAQP
-106 GPGGAESH
+106 
-114 RAQSGGAETGLVL
+114 GGAETGLVL
-127 AVVGGLRAGDRLAV
+127 AVTGGLRAGDRLAV
-141 PPTDTWVVGRERGCD
+141 PSADTWVVGRERGCD

-171 ESGPVPVLADL
+171 GSGPMPVLADL

-188 TVRGADGVRRALAE
+188 TVRGADGVRRVLAE
-202 PTPVSPGTAVQ
+202 PTSVPPGTAVQ

-224 TDDVPAAVRAG
+224 ADDVPAAVRAG

-333 EMRRL
+333 EIRRL
-338 EAALPGARAAEHRRR
+338 EAALPAARAAEHRRR

-393 IAYDPPLATSGG
+393 VAYNPPLATSGG

-434 CVVGLVGPSDPVRA
+434 CVVGLVGPAGPVRA

-502 EAAAMVDVA
+502 EAAAMADVA

-516 GGAGPATRAVLAAGR
+516 DGAGPAAGAVLASGR
-531 VGPAEAVDGAERLH
+531 VGAADGAGRLH

-555 VGRAAPGRALLGAG
+555 VGRAAPGRALLGAD

-590 IEVVHPAG
+590 VEVVHPAG

-622 AASVAAARLAR
+622 AASAAAARLAR

-641 TGADLPG
+641 AGADLPG
-648 SVALVDLIGGEPT
+648 SAALVDLIGGEPT
-661 PESVERRWAK
+661 PESVERRWDK

-680 PVGVDS
+680 PVGVDA

-717 LVAGLALTADPDH
+717 LVAGLALSADPDH

-784 RAGAEDLAAYRVQ
+784 RAGAEDLAAYRAQ
-797 SAAGAS
+797 SAAGAG
-803 GGEDPLAGSAEAGGG
+803 GGEDPAAGSAEAGSGG
-818 GGGEDPLPRLVVVVD
+818 GGVDPLPRLVVVVD

-845 VDSLVGIGQRGRSLG
+845 VDSLVGVGQRGRSLG

-909 RSRPGRALACFGPGE
+909 RSRPGRALARFGPGE

-931 LVTGVTPPAAQGLR
+931 LVTGVTPPAARGLR
-945 VRVIDETPVTALTE
+945 IRVIEETTVTAPTE
-959 PLGSD
+959 PLGLD
-964 GARASGLKGPAV
+964 GARASGMKRPTVGP
-976 DSESAE
+976 ESTE
-982 WEGPAGP
+982 FEVPAGP
-989 EPADPGEEPDIV
+989 EPTDPGEEPDIV

-1027 PEAVDAEELAATA
+1027 PEAVDAEELAATV
-1040 ESGRAA
+1040 ESGRVA

-1098 QLHLYGIDLDGGRL
+1098 RLHLYGIDLDGGKL
-1112 SMLSGLPH
+1112 SVLSGLPH

-1139 LDSEVAARQARRG
+1139 IDSEVATRQARR
-1152 NPSGTGPGAKPV
+1152 
-1164 PREPGG
+1164 
-1170 VGTDCA
+1170 
-1176 ASEEVGRG
+1176 

-1219 IWGDGPSVGVQVAV
+1219 IWGDGPSVGVRVAV

-1238 ADLPGDI
+1238 ADLPGDM

-1278 RAIRASDRRELQVAR
+1278 RAVRTSDRRELQVAR
-1293 FAGGDEAAAVRT
+1293 FAGGDEAAAVQAM
-1305 LAAAAEAPDPD
+1305 AAAAEAPDPA
-1316 RAPAVIGSL
+1316 RAPVVIGSL

-1341 HNRIILRFA
+1341 HNRIVLRFA
-1350 LGDLGLAPVGF
+1350 LGDLGLAPMGF

-1409 LAPVPVAEVEGLAL
+1409 LAPVPAAEVEGLAL
-1423 AAEVERLSPDRRAR
+1423 AEQVEGLVPVSAAEVERLSPGRQTR
-1437 RGEAEDRHDCPED
+1437 RGDSEDRHDSPED
-1450 LAPLGPQRR
+1450 VVPLGPQRR

-1540 VPGRGVV
+1540 VAGRGVV